1 MKRLFT
7 VFIMAIFAMFNSLSG
22 VYAQSVTGWT
32 LNINA
37 DKQSPLAAGTEIE
50 FSATVNNS
58 DNFPTTPTSVAFTI
72 PASVKFYGLDVDK
85 DVFSGCAPMP
95 AIGVEL
101 TNDAIITCE
110 VRILQP
116 QESVTAKIRLSPQK
130 EGVVVFNGKIA
141 KNGAEQNRSFTVNK
155 GADLALTLN
164 APAEV
169 KGGGKVNFT
178 ATVKNEGP
186 YPSKG
191 STLTFPVPAGVVM
204 DQPMENGCTLSG
216 NIVTCEIKQEIEPGQ
231 SLDFGF
237 SGQVTVGNSS
247 NILIAAEVIANS
259 PLDPDVENNKAL
271 ANMKVLAGTDVSLSK
286 VRSPQGLLLTGSPV
300 EFTLTPQVAGD
311 EPSQAVIKDVFPEN
325 YEFVGF
331 GNLAGTGWACTI
343 SGRDVVCEYTKSA
356 GSQYKTP
363 IKINTT
369 AIKATHDGQGAGA
382 PVTNEA
388 TITSKNEDPDYIGNN
403 TTDDGGASIVD
414 PAIDLKAHKSGP
426 EHGLLI
432 VGQEYEYVLRSSNIG
447 NAAFAGE
454 LTITDHLPE
463 GMMMVSADTPD
474 GWSCT
479 PASVPGEADVV
490 CKTNQYTK
498 DNPLGVGAYTTPIRL
513 KVKMTKSGTFNN
525 GMTVSLPDN
534 VTDVDLTNN
543 TVHVGGNAGSEDDK
557 TLADL
562 EVKKSVIGKSAVKAG
577 EKIEFAIEIINHG
590 DAVATSVVMDDRI
603 ENIVAGALGDKA
615 VVTLDVQKGSAS
627 GMVCTAPP
635 SGAYHVNLKC
645 DIATLPVCVSGKDCP
660 IVKISAFAGKEGTQR
675 NTAHVFSTKVPD
687 ANQNNNSS
695 FVDYTVAPVTDVTV
709 LKSSPSQALGAAAGQ
724 GLVYT
729 IAARVNDNGLSGA
742 DNVVIEDKLPVGVR
756 FVGITENGATCSTS
770 LKEGEVVTSANSTI
784 TCTWARLEN
793 GTQKEVAIEVKPSTG
808 QVEDELVNNAT
819 VSTTTEETDKTNN
832 AASVKV
838 KILAPALDL
847 LVTKTDTV
855 DGEQHDPVEKG
866 TNTTYLIVAKND
878 GPSDAYNVNIVDT
891 FPVAGFSY
899 DKVEGQSA
907 GLTCLPANVNAGQ
920 AGGTLTCSIPVLK
933 AGTEVQFK
941 VQMKSLVR
949 GTYQNKVVITSD
961 ETTKNYDRNPANN
974 ADDETTTVRVKS
986 DVSVVKKANE
996 PVVDLRQSFTWTLT
1010 VESLSGDGLE
1020 VAEDVILTDTL
1031 PEGMVLTKEPRIVSG
1046 KGGSCLGAVDTRQ
1059 IRCEL
1064 GDMEPAEKTVIELTT
1079 KITDLKAE
1087 AMTNAASVTTKSFDK
1102 NPGNN
1107 TSSDSVQT
1115 VLGGSVSGKIFV
1127 DFNEKADFNT
1137 GMDTGV
1143 TGVTVT
1149 LDGKAQHD
1157 GAALTFTAQTNAD
1170 GSYNFTGVP
1179 AGEYQVS
1186 YSKVPDSSK
1195 YQTGVSV
1202 PGTNDYNDSKTS
1214 SVNNTTLGSVVIEK
1228 DSKSVEN
1235 NFTLHVTPSVGL
1247 SKVANAPVS
1256 VGDGT
1261 YTVTYTFT
1269 AKNLSQEPLKDIT
1282 LTDVLNVG
1290 AQNFGSPSADN
1301 VPQPGF
1307 YKVTSVSTNSGSLS
1321 AGFNGAT
1328 NTLIVSNAV
1337 LQPNA
1342 TLIATVVVRVNPD
1355 KPWKANPLVLTNQAD
1370 VTAVGEYSGK
1380 AGIADKSDNRAG
1392 GENYPNRNVPTTV
1405 NIVPEAAIKLEKTG
1419 ARIGGTGEITAGDVI
1434 EYTFKVTNTG
1444 KTPLFDVVVTDPKTG
1459 LVWTANTKIAEL
1471 AVGASN
1477 DTAFKA
1483 TYVVKQTDI
1492 DNGTLENTA
1501 RTEGTWGD
1509 FSGTPQTVTSTDKFD
1524 LPLSEPALR
1533 FEKKLKQSEVK
1544 TPSIVGDKITYEF
1557 IVTNTGNT
1565 TLNNVVITD
1574 ELAGVVDS
1582 GAFNIGTLAPKA
1594 TKTVEAYYL
1603 LKLQDINAGK
1613 VVNKALATG
1622 TYGPDDKKITT
1633 PPSEVEVPTYRD
1645 PKLTLVKALSSVV
1658 PEPAYAGDILEW
1670 TVTATNEGNV
1680 TLYNIKVS
1688 DPLVGAVIAPASLAS
1703 LAPGESGTFTV
1714 KAPIQQDHLNAGK
1727 VINTAKVDFEDP
1739 TGPQPPVDSNEIVT
1753 PLAHKPSISLEKV
1766 AILDGLS
1773 NPAKI
1778 GDELRYS
1785 FTIRNTGNVALNGL
1799 VLTDHLDGVII
1810 DVADLTRLE
1819 NLILQPVNA
1828 AKDNDAEAQ
1837 TVVYGTYKL
1846 KVADINAGK
1855 VENTADVKGIPEH
1868 GDKTPVTDDSST
1880 DTPLDRDP
1888 SIKLIKTLEASSLPK
1903 PAKAGDVI
1911 KFNFAVHNT
1920 GNVTLENIRIVDL
1933 VTDVQVVNQSNW
1945 TGPLEPGEANTD
1957 AFTATYALKQSD
1969 IDAGTFANTAQVYG
1983 SSVNG
1988 MPDDVTDISGT
1999 DLTNDDK
2006 TVVELETSASVTIV
2020 KSEAHA
2026 FSSPTQVG
2034 EVITYSFL
2042 VTNTGNLTLTNVI
2055 VEDPLVGLVPDM
2067 PFTIATLLPGD
2078 ANAVTLTATYKV
2090 TQADIEK
2097 GEVVNQATVTGDY
2110 VDPTDKTTKPVTPD
2124 VSEEIKV
2131 PLEQRPGIAVVKEAN
2146 SKLTE
2151 PAEAGQEIEYTFTVH
2166 NTGNMVL
2173 NNVVLNDPLAGITPN
2188 SFTIGTM
2195 QPGEQQ
2201 VFTATYAI
2209 TEADI
2214 DAEKVVNQA
2223 TVKGTYGDPTTPKDI
2238 EDPSGPTVETDEP
2251 TIVPV
2256 MPPLPELEIIKKGEW
2271 NDANGNGYPEV
2282 GETLEFT
2289 FDVANKGNALL
2300 NNVTV
2305 QDEGPLFAGNRGTNQ
2320 LSAIT
2325 PAPVTLKPGESQTFK
2340 ATYVLS
2346 QADIDATAGLPET
2359 LTNIALAK
2367 GDQRNGK
2374 PYESEEDKAK
2384 INLPATEPSLVKI
2397 TKQALLHQ
2405 VRRGDRVPY
2414 IIKVENTSSSN
2425 AGPVHVIDTMPS
2437 GFRYVAETAI
2447 VNGDKSEPEISGRR
2461 LQFRNLKLGPNSTIE
2476 IRLELLVLS
2485 SAGPGKHINI
2495 ATVTD
2500 KDGKPVAPDAQ
2511 AIVEIMSEPVF
2522 DCGEIIGTVFDDK
2535 NRNGYQDEGE
2545 KGLAGVRVATAKG
2558 WLITTDEYGRFHVPC
2573 AAMPD
2578 QRIGSNFIMK
2588 LDTRTLPTGYRLTTE
2603 NPRVVRLTAGKMTKL
2618 NFGASISRVVRLDL
2632 QDAAFEA
2639 NRVELKKQWADNLP
2653 QLVEVLKQEISVLRL
2668 SYKMAGNEQSLAKQR
2683 MKHVRK
2689 QIADLWKRKGDNYP
2703 LEIETRVEVS
2713 K

>member
-50 FSATVNNS
+50 FAATVNNS

-141 KNGAEQNRSFTVNK
+141 KNGAEQNRSITVNK

-191 STLTFPVPAGVVM
+191 STLTFPVPAGIVM

-247 NILIAAEVIANS
+247 NIMIDAKVIGNS
-259 PLDPDVENNKAL
+259 PLDPNVENNKAL

-286 VRSPQGLLLTGSPV
+286 VRSPQGLILTGSPV
-300 EFTLTPQVAGD
+300 EFTLTPQFAGD
-311 EPSQAVIKDVFPEN
+311 EPSQATIKDVLPEN

-331 GNLAGTGWACTI
+331 GDLAGTGWACVLT
-343 SGRDVVCEYTKSA
+343 GREVVCEYTNSA
-356 GSQYKTP
+356 GSNYKAP

-369 AIKATHDGQGAGA
+369 AVKATHDGKGAGA
-382 PVTNEA
+382 PVYNQA
-388 TITSKNEDPDYIGNN
+388 TITSENEDVDYVGNN
-403 TTDDGGASIVD
+403 IINDGGASIVD
-414 PAIDLKAHKSGP
+414 PYFDLEADKTGGP
-426 EHGLLI
+426 DYGLVI
-432 VGQEYEYVLRSSNIG
+432 VGEEYQYTLKSKNIG
-447 NAAFAGE
+447 NSGFDGK

-463 GMMMVSADTPD
+463 NMTVTDVAVPD
-474 GWSCT
+474 GWTCSALPMT
-479 PASVPGEADVV
+479 GPRNFV
-490 CKTNQYTK
+490 CETDQYTSEE
-498 DNPLGVGAYTTPIRL
+498 PLKPGATAGPVTL
-513 KVKMTKSGTFNN
+513 TVKMEKSGKFTNS
-525 GMTVSLPDN
+525 MTVSGPKGAEKS
-534 VTDVDLTNN
+534 DLLGNN
-543 TVHVGGNAGSEDDK
+543 TDSIGGNAGSEK
-557 TLADL
+557 EETLADL
-562 EVKKSVIGKSAVKAG
+562 EIRKTLLTPAIVKAG
-577 EKIEFAIEIINHG
+577 DPLKFKLEVINHG
-590 DAVATSVVMDDRI
+590 KALATGVVIDDTLK
-603 ENIVAGALGDKA
+603 NIVGGPLGGQATIAVTSSSGIVCTQPSSGATEVQLKCTIASLPVHEAGKSYPFIEISTFAGDEGAQKNTA
-615 VVTLDVQKGSAS
+615 VV
-627 GMVCTAPP
+627 
-635 SGAYHVNLKC
+635 Y
-645 DIATLPVCVSGKDCP
+645 
-660 IVKISAFAGKEGTQR
+660 
-675 NTAHVFSTKVPD
+675 STETPD
-687 ANQNNNSS
+687 GNQSNNQSS
-695 FVDYTVAPVTDVTV
+695 VDYTVEPLTDVTV
-709 LKSSPSQALGAAAGQ
+709 IKSSSSEKTGAPAGQ
-724 GLVYT
+724 SLVYT

-756 FVGITENGATCSTS
+756 FVGITENGAICSTS
-770 LKEGEVVTSANSTI
+770 LKEGEVVTSANNTI

-855 DGEQHDPVEKG
+855 DGKQHDPVEKG

-891 FPVAGFSY
+891 FPASGFSY

-961 ETTKNYDRNPANN
+961 ETAKNYDRNPANN

-1020 VAEDVILTDTL
+1020 VAEEVILTDTL
-1031 PEGMVLTKEPRIVSG
+1031 PEGMVLTEVPEITSG
-1046 KGGSCLGAVDTRQ
+1046 KGGSCLGVIGTRQ

-1064 GDMEPAEKTVIELTT
+1064 GDMEPAEKTVIKLTT
-1079 KITDLKAE
+1079 KITDMKAE

-1102 NPGNN
+1102 NSANN
-1107 TSSDSVQT
+1107 TSSDSVKT

-1137 GMDTGV
+1137 GIDAGV
-1143 TGVTVT
+1143 DGVTVT
-1149 LDGKAQHD
+1149 LTGKAQHD
-1157 GAALTFTAQTNAD
+1157 NEKLTFTVITDSN
-1170 GSYNFTGVP
+1170 GNYNFTGVP

-1186 YSKVPDSSK
+1186 YSNVPNSSK

-1202 PGTNDYNDSKTS
+1202 PGINDYNSSKTS

-1256 VGDGT
+1256 AGDGT

-1282 LTDVLNVG
+1282 LTDVLNGG
-1290 AQNFGSPSADN
+1290 AQNFGSPSADD

-1307 YKVTSVSTNSGSLS
+1307 YKVTSVSTNSGTLS
-1321 AGFNGAT
+1321 SAFDGAT
-1328 NTLIVSNAV
+1328 NTLIVGNAV

-1342 TLIATVVVRVNPD
+1342 TLIATVVVRVNPE

-1380 AGIADKSDNRAG
+1380 TGIADKSDNRAG
-1392 GENYPNRNVPTTV
+1392 GENYPNRNVPTIV

-1483 TYVVKQTDI
+1483 TYVVKQADI

-1501 RTEGTWGD
+1501 RTEGAWGNIG
-1509 FSGTPQTVTSTDKFD
+1509 GTPQTVTSTDKFD
-1524 LPLSEPALR
+1524 LPLSEPSLK

-1544 TPSIVGDKITYEF
+1544 TPSNVGDKVIYEF

-1582 GAFNIGTLAPKA
+1582 GVFNIGTLAPKT

-1603 LKLQDINAGK
+1603 LKLEDINAGK

-1658 PEPAYAGDILEW
+1658 PEPAYAGDMLEW

-1714 KAPIQQDHLNAGK
+1714 KAPIQQNHLNDGK
-1727 VINTAKVDFEDP
+1727 VVNTAKADFEDP
-1739 TGPQPPVDSNEIVT
+1739 TGPQPPVDSNEVVT

-1799 VLTDHLDGVII
+1799 VLTDHLDGVVI
-1810 DVADLTRLE
+1810 DTADVTRLE

-1828 AKDNDAEAQ
+1828 AKDNDAEVQ

-1888 SIKLIKTLEASSLPK
+1888 SIKLVKTLEASSLPK

-1920 GNVTLENIRIVDL
+1920 GNVTLEKIRIVDL
-1933 VTDVQVVNQSNW
+1933 VTDVQVVNQSGW
-1945 TGPLEPGEANTD
+1945 TGPLEPGEVNEDT
-1957 AFTATYALKQSD
+1957 FTATYALKQSD
-1969 IDAGTFANTAQVYG
+1969 IDAGTFANTAQVFG

-2020 KSEAHA
+2020 KSETHA

-2110 VDPTDKTTKPVTPD
+2110 VDPADKTKKPVTPD

-2131 PLEQRPGIAVVKEAN
+2131 PLEQKPGIAVVKEAN

-2151 PAEAGQEIEYTFTVH
+2151 PAETGQEIEYTFTVH

-2238 EDPSGPTVETDEP
+2238 EDPSGPTVDTDEP

-2289 FDVANKGNALL
+2289 FDVTNKGNALL

-2305 QDEGPLFAGNRGTNQ
+2305 QDEGPLFAGKTGVNK

-2374 PYESEEDKAK
+2374 PYESKED
-2384 INLPATEPSLVKI
+2384 NEVVDLPATEPSLVKI

-2425 AGPVHVIDTMPS
+2425 VGLLNIIDTMPS
-2437 GFRYVAETAI
+2437 GFRYVEGTAT
-2447 VNGDKSEPEISGRR
+2447 VNGEKTEPEISGRR
-2461 LQFRNLKLGPNSTIE
+2461 LSFDRQPMGANSTIE

-2545 KGLAGVRVATAKG
+2545 KGLAGVRVATVKG

-2653 QLVEVLKQEISVLRL
+2653 QLVEILKQEISVLRL

>member
-1 MKRLFT
+1 
-7 VFIMAIFAMFNSLSG
+7 MFNSLSG

-50 FSATVNNS
+50 FAATVNNS

-141 KNGAEQNRSFTVNK
+141 KNGAEQNRSITVNK

-169 KGGGKVNFT
+169 KGGGKVNFI

-186 YPSKG
+186 YPSK
-191 STLTFPVPAGVVM
+191 SSILTFPVPAGIVM
-204 DQPMENGCTLSG
+204 GQPMENGCTLSG

-247 NILIAAEVIANS
+247 NIMIDAKVIGNS
-259 PLDPDVENNKAL
+259 PLDPNVENNKAL

-286 VRSPQGLLLTGSPV
+286 VRSPQGLILTGSPV
-300 EFTLTPQVAGD
+300 EFTLTPQFAGD
-311 EPSQAVIKDVFPEN
+311 EPSQATIKDVLPEN

-331 GNLAGTGWACTI
+331 GDLAGTGWACVLT
-343 SGRDVVCEYTKSA
+343 GREVVCEYTNSA
-356 GSQYKTP
+356 GSNYKAP

-369 AIKATHDGQGAGA
+369 AVKATHDGKGAGA
-382 PVTNEA
+382 PVYNQA
-388 TITSKNEDPDYIGNN
+388 TITSENEDLNYVGNN
-403 TTDDGGASIVD
+403 IINDGGASIVD
-414 PAIDLKAHKSGP
+414 PYFDLEADKTGGP
-426 EHGLLI
+426 DYGLVI
-432 VGQEYEYVLRSSNIG
+432 VGEEYQYTLKSKNIG
-447 NAAFAGE
+447 NSGFDGK
-454 LTITDHLPE
+454 LTIIDRLPE
-463 GMMMVSADTPD
+463 NMTVTDVAVPD
-474 GWSCT
+474 GWTCSALPMT
-479 PASVPGEADVV
+479 GPRNFV
-490 CKTNQYTK
+490 CETDQYTSEE
-498 DNPLGVGAYTTPIRL
+498 PLKPGATAGPVTL
-513 KVKMTKSGTFNN
+513 TVKMEKSGKFTNS
-525 GMTVSLPDN
+525 MTVSGPDGAEKPN
-534 VTDVDLTNN
+534 LLGNN
-543 TVHVGGNAGSEDDK
+543 TDSIGGNAGSEK
-557 TLADL
+557 EETLADL
-562 EVKKSVIGKSAVKAG
+562 EIRKTLLTPAIVKAG
-577 EKIEFAIEIINHG
+577 DPLKFKLEVINHG
-590 DAVATSVVMDDRI
+590 KALATGVVIDDALK
-603 ENIVAGALGDKA
+603 NIVGGPLGGQATIAVTSSSGIVCTQPSSGATEVQLKCTIASLPVHEAGKPYPFIEISTFAGDEGAQKNTA
-615 VVTLDVQKGSAS
+615 VV
-627 GMVCTAPP
+627 
-635 SGAYHVNLKC
+635 Y
-645 DIATLPVCVSGKDCP
+645 
-660 IVKISAFAGKEGTQR
+660 
-675 NTAHVFSTKVPD
+675 STETPD
-687 ANQNNNSS
+687 GNQSNNQSS
-695 FVDYTVAPVTDVTV
+695 VDYTVEPLTDVTV
-709 LKSSPSQALGAAAGQ
+709 IKSSSSEKTGAPAGQ
-724 GLVYT
+724 SLVYT

-756 FVGITENGATCSTS
+756 FVGITENGAICSTS
-770 LKEGEVVTSANSTI
+770 LKEGEVVTSANNTI

-808 QVEDELVNNAT
+808 QVGDELVNNAT
-819 VSTTTEETDKTNN
+819 VSTTTDETDKTNN

-855 DGEQHDPVEKG
+855 DGKQHDPVEKG

-891 FPVAGFSY
+891 FPAAGFSY

-941 VQMKSLVR
+941 VQMKSFVR
-949 GTYQNKVVITSD
+949 GTYQNIVVITSD
-961 ETTKNYDRNPANN
+961 ETAKNYDRNPANN

-996 PVVDLRQSFTWTLT
+996 PVVDLRESFTWTLT

-1020 VAEDVILTDTL
+1020 VAEEVILTDTL

-1046 KGGSCLGAVDTRQ
+1046 KGGSCLGVVDTRQ

-1079 KITDLKAE
+1079 KITDMKAE

-1102 NPGNN
+1102 NSANN
-1107 TSSDSVQT
+1107 TSSDSVKT

-1143 TGVTVT
+1143 DGVTVT
-1149 LDGKAQHD
+1149 LTGKAQHD
-1157 GAALTFTAQTNAD
+1157 NEKLTFTVITDSN
-1170 GSYNFTGVP
+1170 GNYNFTGVP

-1186 YSKVPDSSK
+1186 YSNVPDSSK

-1235 NFTLHVTPSVGL
+1235 NFTLHVTPSIGL

-1282 LTDVLNVG
+1282 LTDVLNGG

-1307 YKVTSVSTNSGSLS
+1307 YKVTSVSTNSGTLS
-1321 AGFNGAT
+1321 SAFDGAT
-1328 NTLIVSNAV
+1328 NTLIVGNAV

-1342 TLIATVVVRVNPD
+1342 RLIATVVVRVNPD
-1355 KPWKANPLVLTNQAD
+1355 KPWKANPLVLNNQAD

-1444 KTPLFDVVVTDPKTG
+1444 KTPLFNVVVTDPKTG

-1524 LPLSEPALR
+1524 LPLSEPSLK
-1533 FEKKLKQSEVK
+1533 FEKKLKQSDVK
-1544 TPSIVGDKITYEF
+1544 TPSVVGDKITYEF
-1557 IVTNTGNT
+1557 IVENTGNT

-1582 GAFNIGTLAPKA
+1582 GVFNIGTLAPKA

-1658 PEPAYAGDILEW
+1658 PEPAYAGDMLEW

-1714 KAPIQQDHLNAGK
+1714 KAPIQQNHLNDGQ
-1727 VINTAKVDFEDP
+1727 VVNTAKADFEDP
-1739 TGPQPPVDSNEIVT
+1739 TGPQPPVDSNEVVT

-1785 FTIRNTGNVALNGL
+1785 FTIRNTGNVALNSL
-1799 VLTDHLDGVII
+1799 VLTDHLEGVVI
-1810 DVADLTRLE
+1810 DAADLTRLE
-1819 NLILQPVNA
+1819 TLTLQPVNA
-1828 AKDNDAEAQ
+1828 AKDNDAEVQ

-1855 VENTADVKGIPEH
+1855 VENTADVKGVPEY

-1888 SIKLIKTLEASSLPK
+1888 SIKLVKTLEASSLPK

-1920 GNVTLENIRIVDL
+1920 GNVTLEKIRIVDL
-1933 VTDVQVVNQSNW
+1933 VTDVEVINQSGW
-1945 TGPLEPGEANTD
+1945 TGPLEPGEVNEDT
-1957 AFTATYALKQSD
+1957 FTATYALKQSD
-1969 IDAGTFANTAQVYG
+1969 IDAGTFANTAQVFG

-1988 MPDDVTDISGT
+1988 KPDDVTDISGT

-2006 TVVELETSASVTIV
+2006 TIVELETSASVTIV
-2020 KSEAHA
+2020 KSETHA

-2055 VEDPLVGLVPDM
+2055 VEDPLAGLEPAM
-2067 PFTIATLLPGD
+2067 PITIATLLPGD

-2110 VDPTDKTTKPVTPD
+2110 VDPADKTKKPVTPD

-2131 PLEQRPGIAVVKEAN
+2131 PLEQKPSIAVVKEAN

-2238 EDPSGPTVETDEP
+2238 EDPSGPTVDTDEP

-2289 FDVANKGNALL
+2289 FDVTNKGNALL

-2305 QDEGPLFAGNRGTNQ
+2305 QDEGPLFAGKRGTNQ

-2374 PYESEEDKAK
+2374 PYESKED
-2384 INLPATEPSLVKI
+2384 NEVVDLPATEPSLVKI

-2425 AGPVHVIDTMPS
+2425 VGLLNIIDTMPS
-2437 GFRYVAETAI
+2437 GFRYVEGTAT
-2447 VNGDKSEPEISGRR
+2447 VNGEKTEPQISGRR
-2461 LQFRNLKLGPNSTIE
+2461 LSFDRQPMGANSTIE

-2545 KGLAGVRVATAKG
+2545 KGLAGVRVATVKG

-2668 SYKMAGNEQSLAKQR
+2668 SYKMTGNEQSLAKQR

-2689 QIADLWKRKGDNYP
+2689 QIGDLWKRKGDNYP

>member
-50 FSATVNNS
+50 FAATVNNS

-101 TNDAIITCE
+101 TEDAIITCE

-141 KNGAEQNRSFTVNK
+141 KNGAEQNRSITVNK

-191 STLTFPVPAGVVM
+191 STLTFPVPAGIVM
-204 DQPMENGCTLSG
+204 DQPMKNGCTLSG
-216 NIVTCEIKQEIEPGQ
+216 NTVTCEIKQEIEPGQ
-231 SLDFGF
+231 SLDFDF

-247 NILIAAEVIANS
+247 NIMIDAKVIGNS
-259 PLDPDVENNKAL
+259 PLDPNVLNNGKT
-271 ANMKVLAGTDVSLSK
+271 ANINVIAGIDVSLSK
-286 VRSPQGLLLTGSPV
+286 MRSPQGLILTGYPV
-300 EFTLTPQVAGD
+300 EFTLTPQFAGD
-311 EPSQAVIKDVFPEN
+311 EPSQATIKDVLPEN

-331 GNLAGTGWACTI
+331 GDLAGTGWACTLT
-343 SGRDVVCEYTKSA
+343 GREAVCEYTKSA
-356 GSQYKTP
+356 DSQYKTP

-382 PVTNEA
+382 PVYNQA
-388 TITSKNEDPDYIGNN
+388 TITSENEDLDYGDNN
-403 TTDDGGASIVD
+403 IATDGGASIVD
-414 PAIDLKAHKSGP
+414 PYFDLEADKTGGP
-426 EHGLLI
+426 DYGLVI
-432 VGQEYEYVLRSSNIG
+432 VGEEYQYTLKSKNIG
-447 NAAFAGE
+447 NSGFDGK
-454 LTITDHLPE
+454 LTITDHLPANMTVTDVAVPA
-463 GMMMVSADTPD
+463 GWTCSALPMTGPRNF
-474 GWSCT
+474 
-479 PASVPGEADVV
+479 V
-490 CKTNQYTK
+490 CETDQYTSEE
-498 DNPLGVGAYTTPIRL
+498 PLKPGATAGPVTL
-513 KVKMTKSGTFNN
+513 TVKMEQSGKFTNS
-525 GMTVSLPDN
+525 MTVSGPDGAEKPN
-534 VTDVDLTNN
+534 LLGNN
-543 TVHVGGNAGSEDDK
+543 TDSIGGNAGSEK
-557 TLADL
+557 EETLADL
-562 EVKKSVIGKSAVKAG
+562 EIRKTLQTPAIVKAG
-577 EKIEFAIEIINHG
+577 DPLKFKLEVINHG
-590 DAVATSVVMDDRI
+590 KALATGVVIDDTLK
-603 ENIVAGALGDKA
+603 NIVGGPLGGQATIAVTSSSGIVCTQPSSGATEVQLKCTIASLPVHEAGKPYPFIEISTFAGDEGAQKNTA
-615 VVTLDVQKGSAS
+615 VV
-627 GMVCTAPP
+627 
-635 SGAYHVNLKC
+635 Y
-645 DIATLPVCVSGKDCP
+645 
-660 IVKISAFAGKEGTQR
+660 
-675 NTAHVFSTKVPD
+675 STETPD
-687 ANQNNNSS
+687 GNQSNNQSS
-695 FVDYTVAPVTDVTV
+695 VDYTVEPLTDVTV
-709 LKSSPSQALGAAAGQ
+709 IKSSSSEKTGAPAGQ
-724 GLVYT
+724 SLVYT
-729 IAARVNDNGLSGA
+729 IAARVKGNGLSGA

-756 FVGITENGATCSTS
+756 FVGIAENGAICSTS
-770 LKEGEVVTSANSTI
+770 LKEGEVVTSANNTI

-808 QVEDELVNNAT
+808 QVGDELVNNAT

-832 AASVKV
+832 AASVLV
-838 KILAPALDL
+838 EILAPALDL

-891 FPVAGFSY
+891 FPAAGFSY

-907 GLTCLPANVNAGQ
+907 GLTCLPPNVNAGQ

-933 AGTEVQFK
+933 AGAEVQFK
-941 VQMKSLVR
+941 VQMKSLAR

-961 ETTKNYDRNPANN
+961 ETAKNYDRNPANN

-986 DVSVVKKANE
+986 DVSVIKTADKKI
-996 PVVDLRQSFTWTLT
+996 VDLRESFTWTLT

-1031 PEGMVLTKEPRIVSG
+1031 PEGMVLTEVPEITSG
-1046 KGGSCLGAVDTRQ
+1046 KGGSCLGVVGTRQ

-1064 GDMEPAEKTVIELTT
+1064 GDMEPAEKTVIKLTT
-1079 KITDLKAE
+1079 KITDMKAE

-1102 NPGNN
+1102 NSTNN
-1107 TSSDSVQT
+1107 TDDDSVQT

-1143 TGVTVT
+1143 DGVTVT
-1149 LDGKAQHD
+1149 LTGKAQHD
-1157 GAALTFTAQTNAD
+1157 NEKLTFTVITDSN
-1170 GSYNFTGVP
+1170 GNYNFTGVP

-1186 YSKVPDSSK
+1186 YSNVPNSSK

-1202 PGTNDYNDSKTS
+1202 PGTNDYNSSKTS

-1256 VGDGT
+1256 AGDGT

-1282 LTDVLNVG
+1282 LTDVLNGG

-1307 YKVTSVSTNSGSLS
+1307 YKVTSVSTNSGTLS
-1321 AGFNGAT
+1321 SAFDGAT
-1328 NTLIVSNAV
+1328 NTLIVGNAV

-1380 AGIADKSDNRAG
+1380 TGIADKSDNRAG

-1501 RTEGTWGD
+1501 RTEGTWGNIG
-1509 FSGTPQTVTSTDKFD
+1509 GTPQTVTSTDKFD
-1524 LPLSEPALR
+1524 LPLSEPALT
-1533 FEKKLKQSEVK
+1533 FEKKLKQSDVK
-1544 TPSIVGDKITYEF
+1544 TPSVVGDKITYEF
-1557 IVTNTGNT
+1557 TVTNTGNT

-1574 ELAGVVDS
+1574 ELAGVVDA
-1582 GAFNIGTLAPKA
+1582 GAFNIGTLAPKE

-1613 VVNKALATG
+1613 VVNKALTTG

-1645 PKLTLVKALSSVV
+1645 PKLTLLKALSSVV
-1658 PEPAYAGDILEW
+1658 PEPAYAGDMLEW

-1714 KAPIQQDHLNAGK
+1714 KTPIQQNHLNDGQ
-1727 VINTAKVDFEDP
+1727 VVNTAKADFEDP
-1739 TGPQPPVDSNEIVT
+1739 TGPQPPVDSNEVVT

-1799 VLTDHLDGVII
+1799 VLTDHLEGVVI
-1810 DVADLTRLE
+1810 DAADITRLKT
-1819 NLILQPVNA
+1819 LALQPVNA
-1828 AKDNDAEAQ
+1828 AKDNDAEVQ

-1855 VENTADVKGIPEH
+1855 VENTADVKGIPMH

-1920 GNVTLENIRIVDL
+1920 GNVTLEKIRIVDL
-1933 VTDVQVVNQSNW
+1933 VADVQVINQSSW

-1969 IDAGTFANTAQVYG
+1969 IDAGTFANTAKVFG

-1988 MPDDVTDISGT
+1988 TPDDVTDISGT

-2020 KSEAHA
+2020 KSETHS
-2026 FSSPTQVG
+2026 FSSPSQVG

-2110 VDPTDKTTKPVTPD
+2110 VDPADKTKKPVTPD

-2131 PLEQRPGIAVVKEAN
+2131 PLEQKPGIAVVKEAN

-2201 VFTATYAI
+2201 VFTATYPI

-2214 DAEKVVNQA
+2214 DAEKVINQA

-2238 EDPSGPTVETDEP
+2238 EDPSGPTVDTDEP

-2289 FDVANKGNALL
+2289 FDVTNKGNALL

-2305 QDEGPLFAGNRGTNQ
+2305 QDEGPLFAGKRGTNQ

>member
-50 FSATVNNS
+50 FAATVNNS

-85 DVFSGCAPMP
+85 DVFSGCAPML

-141 KNGAEQNRSFTVNK
+141 KNGAEQNRSITVNK
-155 GADLALTLN
+155 GADLALTVN

-191 STLTFPVPAGVVM
+191 SILTFPVPAGIVM
-204 DQPMENGCTLSG
+204 DQPMKNGCTLSG

-231 SLDFGF
+231 SLDFDF

-247 NILIAAEVIANS
+247 NILIDAKVIANS

-271 ANMKVLAGTDVSLSK
+271 ANMKVLTGTDVSLSK
-286 VRSPQGLLLTGSPV
+286 VRSPQGLILTGSPV
-300 EFTLTPQVAGD
+300 EFTLTPQFAGD
-311 EPSQAVIKDVFPEN
+311 EPSQATIKDVLPEN

-331 GNLAGTGWACTI
+331 GDLAGTGWACTLT
-343 SGRDVVCEYTKSA
+343 GREVVCEYTKSA
-356 GSQYKTP
+356 DSNYKAP

-369 AIKATHDGQGAGA
+369 AVKATHDGKGAGA
-382 PVTNEA
+382 SVYNQA
-388 TITSKNEDPDYIGNN
+388 TITSENEDLDYVGNN
-403 TTDDGGASIVD
+403 IINDGGASIVD
-414 PAIDLKAHKSGP
+414 PYFDLEADKTGGP
-426 EHGLLI
+426 DYGLVI
-432 VGQEYEYVLRSSNIG
+432 VGEEYQYTLKSKNIG
-447 NAAFAGE
+447 NSGFDGK
-454 LTITDHLPE
+454 LTIIDRLPE
-463 GMMMVSADTPD
+463 NMTVTDVAVPD
-474 GWSCT
+474 GWTCSALPMT
-479 PASVPGEADVV
+479 GPRNFV
-490 CKTNQYTK
+490 CETDQYTSEE
-498 DNPLGVGAYTTPIRL
+498 PLKPGATAGPVTL
-513 KVKMTKSGTFNN
+513 TVKMEQSGKFTNS
-525 GMTVSLPDN
+525 MTVSGPDGAEKS
-534 VTDVDLTNN
+534 DLLGNN
-543 TVHVGGNAGSEDDK
+543 TDSIGGNAGSEK
-557 TLADL
+557 EETLADL
-562 EVKKSVIGKSAVKAG
+562 EIRKMLLTPAIVKAG
-577 EKIEFAIEIINHG
+577 DPLKFKLEVINHG
-590 DAVATSVVMDDRI
+590 KALATGVVIDDTLK
-603 ENIVAGALGDKA
+603 NIVGGPLGGQATIAVTSSSGIVCTQPSSGATEVQLKCTIASLPVHEAGKPYPFIEISTFAGDEGAQKNTA
-615 VVTLDVQKGSAS
+615 VV
-627 GMVCTAPP
+627 
-635 SGAYHVNLKC
+635 Y
-645 DIATLPVCVSGKDCP
+645 
-660 IVKISAFAGKEGTQR
+660 
-675 NTAHVFSTKVPD
+675 STETPD
-687 ANQNNNSS
+687 GNQSNNQSS
-695 FVDYTVAPVTDVTV
+695 VDYTVEPLTDVTV
-709 LKSSPSQALGAAAGQ
+709 IKSSSSEKTGAAAGQ

-756 FVGITENGATCSTS
+756 FVGITENGAICSTS
-770 LKEGEVVTSANSTI
+770 LKEGEVVTSANNTI

-808 QVEDELVNNAT
+808 QVEDEFVNNAT

-832 AASVKV
+832 AASVTV
-838 KILAPALDL
+838 EVRAPALDL

-855 DGEQHDPVEKG
+855 DGKQHDPVERE

-891 FPVAGFSY
+891 FPASGFSY

-907 GLTCLPANVNAGQ
+907 GLTCSPENVNAGQ

-961 ETTKNYDRNPANN
+961 ETAKNYDRNPANN

-986 DVSVVKKANE
+986 DVSVVKKANKT
-996 PVVDLRQSFTWTLT
+996 VVDLRESFTWTLT
-1010 VESLSGDGLE
+1010 VESLKEEGLD
-1020 VAEDVILTDTL
+1020 VAENVILTDTL
-1031 PEGMVLTKEPRIVSG
+1031 PEGMVLVKTPEIISG
-1046 KGGSCLGAVDTRQ
+1046 KGISCLGVEGSRH

-1064 GDMEPAEKTVIELTT
+1064 GDMEPTEKTEIKLTT
-1079 KITDLKAE
+1079 KIIDPNAKEL
-1087 AMTNAASVTTKSFDK
+1087 TNFASVTTDSYDYNKTNDKSKD
-1102 NPGNN
+1102 
-1107 TSSDSVQT
+1107 T
-1115 VLGGSVSGKIFV
+1115 VTTVHSGSVSGKIFV

-1143 TGVTVT
+1143 AGVTVT
-1149 LDGKAQHD
+1149 LTGIAKHD
-1157 GAALTFTAQTNAD
+1157 DADLTFTVQTNPD

-1186 YSKVPDSSK
+1186 YSNVPNSSK

-1202 PGTNDYNDSKTS
+1202 PGTNDYNSSKTS

-1282 LTDVLNVG
+1282 LTDVLNGG
-1290 AQNFGSPSADN
+1290 AQNFGSPSADDN
-1301 VPQPGF
+1301 PQPGF

-1328 NTLIVSNAV
+1328 NTLIVGNAV

-1380 AGIADKSDNRAG
+1380 TGIADKSDNRAG

-1444 KTPLFDVVVTDPKTG
+1444 KTPLFDVVVTDLKTG
-1459 LVWTANTKIAEL
+1459 LVWTANTKIAEF

-1524 LPLSEPALR
+1524 LPLSEPSLK
-1533 FEKKLKQSEVK
+1533 FEKKLKEFDSTK
-1544 TPSIVGDKITYEF
+1544 PSNVGDKVIYEF

-1658 PEPAYAGDILEW
+1658 PEPAYAGDMLEW

-1714 KAPIQQDHLNAGK
+1714 KAPIQQNHLNDGQ
-1727 VINTAKVDFEDP
+1727 VVNTAKVDFEDP
-1739 TGPQPPVDSNEIVT
+1739 TGPQPPVDSNEVVT

-1785 FTIRNTGNVALNGL
+1785 FTIRNTGNVALNSL
-1799 VLTDHLDGVII
+1799 VLTDHLDGVVI
-1810 DVADLTRLE
+1810 DTADVTRLE

-1828 AKDNDAEAQ
+1828 AKDNDAEVQ

-1855 VENTADVKGIPEH
+1855 VENTADVKGIPEY

-1920 GNVTLENIRIVDL
+1920 GNVTLEKIRIEDR
-1933 VTDVQVVNQSNW
+1933 VTDVQVINQSGW
-1945 TGPLEPGEANTD
+1945 TGPLEPGEVNTD

-1969 IDAGTFANTAQVYG
+1969 IDAGVFANTARVYG

-1988 MPDDVTDISGT
+1988 TPDDVTDISGT
-1999 DLTNDDK
+1999 DLTNDDE
-2006 TVVELETSASVTIV
+2006 TIVELETSASVTIV
-2020 KSEAHA
+2020 KSETHA

-2055 VEDPLVGLVPDM
+2055 VEDPLAGLEPAM

-2110 VDPTDKTTKPVTPD
+2110 VDPADKTKKPVTPD

-2131 PLEQRPGIAVVKEAN
+2131 PLEQKPGIAVVKEAN

-2188 SFTIGTM
+2188 SFNVGTM

-2209 TEADI
+2209 SEADI

-2256 MPPLPELEIIKKGEW
+2256 MPPLPELKIIKKGEW

-2289 FDVANKGNALL
+2289 FDVTNKGNALL

-2305 QDEGPLFAGNRGTNQ
+2305 QDEGPLFAGKRGTNQ

-2346 QADIDATAGLPET
+2346 QADIDAAAGIEKGMTNTAF
-2359 LTNIALAK
+2359 AK

-2374 PYESEEDKAK
+2374 PYESKKDEWED
-2384 INLPATEPSLVKI
+2384 NLPATEPSLVTI

-2414 IIKVENTSSSN
+2414 MIKVENTSSSN
-2425 AGPVHVIDTMPS
+2425 VGLLNIIDTMPS
-2437 GFRYVAETAI
+2437 GFRYVEGTAT
-2447 VNGDKSEPEISGRR
+2447 VNGEKTEPQISGRR
-2461 LQFRNLKLGPNSTIE
+2461 LSFDRQPMGANSTIE

-2545 KGLAGVRVATAKG
+2545 KGLAGVRVATVKG

>member
-50 FSATVNNS
+50 FAATVNNS

-141 KNGAEQNRSFTVNK
+141 KNGAEQNRSITVNK

-191 STLTFPVPAGVVM
+191 STLTFPVPAGIVM

-247 NILIAAEVIANS
+247 NIMIDAKVIGNS
-259 PLDPDVENNKAL
+259 PLDPNVENNKAL

-286 VRSPQGLLLTGSPV
+286 VRSPQGLILTGSPV
-300 EFTLTPQVAGD
+300 EFTLTPQFAGD
-311 EPSQAVIKDVFPEN
+311 EPSQATIKDVLPEN

-331 GNLAGTGWACTI
+331 GDLAGTGWACVLT
-343 SGRDVVCEYTKSA
+343 GREVVCEYTNSA
-356 GSQYKTP
+356 GSNYKAP

-369 AIKATHDGQGAGA
+369 AVKATHDGKGAGA
-382 PVTNEA
+382 PVYNQA
-388 TITSKNEDPDYIGNN
+388 TITSENEDVDYVGNN
-403 TTDDGGASIVD
+403 IINDGGASIVD
-414 PAIDLKAHKSGP
+414 PYFDLEADKTGGP
-426 EHGLLI
+426 DYGLVI
-432 VGQEYEYVLRSSNIG
+432 VGEEYQYTLKSKNIG
-447 NAAFAGE
+447 NSGFDGK

-463 GMMMVSADTPD
+463 NMTVTDVAVPD
-474 GWSCT
+474 GWTCSALPMT
-479 PASVPGEADVV
+479 GPRNFV
-490 CKTNQYTK
+490 CETDQYTSEE
-498 DNPLGVGAYTTPIRL
+498 PLKPGATAGPVTL
-513 KVKMTKSGTFNN
+513 TVKMEKSGKFTNS
-525 GMTVSLPDN
+525 MTVSGPKGAEKS
-534 VTDVDLTNN
+534 DLLGNN
-543 TVHVGGNAGSEDDK
+543 TDSIGGNAGSEK
-557 TLADL
+557 EETLADL
-562 EVKKSVIGKSAVKAG
+562 EIRKTLLTPAIVKAG
-577 EKIEFAIEIINHG
+577 DPLKFKLEVINHG
-590 DAVATSVVMDDRI
+590 KALATGVVIDDTLK
-603 ENIVAGALGDKA
+603 NIVGGPLGGQATIAVTSSSGIVCTQPSSGATEVQLKCTIASLPVHEAGKSYPFIEISTFAGDEGAQKNTA
-615 VVTLDVQKGSAS
+615 VV
-627 GMVCTAPP
+627 
-635 SGAYHVNLKC
+635 Y
-645 DIATLPVCVSGKDCP
+645 
-660 IVKISAFAGKEGTQR
+660 
-675 NTAHVFSTKVPD
+675 STETPD
-687 ANQNNNSS
+687 GNQSNNQSS
-695 FVDYTVAPVTDVTV
+695 VDYTVEPLTDVTV
-709 LKSSPSQALGAAAGQ
+709 IKSSSSEKTGAPAGQ
-724 GLVYT
+724 SLVYT

-756 FVGITENGATCSTS
+756 FVGITENGAICSTS
-770 LKEGEVVTSANSTI
+770 LKEGEVVTSANNTI

-855 DGEQHDPVEKG
+855 DGKQHDPVEKG

-891 FPVAGFSY
+891 FPASGFSY

-961 ETTKNYDRNPANN
+961 ETAKNYDRNPANN

-1020 VAEDVILTDTL
+1020 VAEEVILTDTL
-1031 PEGMVLTKEPRIVSG
+1031 PEGMVLTEVPEITSG
-1046 KGGSCLGAVDTRQ
+1046 KGGSCLGVIGTRQ

-1064 GDMEPAEKTVIELTT
+1064 GDMEPAEKTVIKLTT
-1079 KITDLKAE
+1079 KITDMKAE

-1102 NPGNN
+1102 NSANN
-1107 TSSDSVQT
+1107 TSSDSVKT

-1137 GMDTGV
+1137 GIDAGV
-1143 TGVTVT
+1143 DGVTVT
-1149 LDGKAQHD
+1149 LTGKAQHD
-1157 GAALTFTAQTNAD
+1157 NEKLTFTVITDSN
-1170 GSYNFTGVP
+1170 GNYNFTGVP

-1186 YSKVPDSSK
+1186 YSNVPNSSK

-1202 PGTNDYNDSKTS
+1202 PGINDYNSSKTS

-1256 VGDGT
+1256 AGDGT

-1282 LTDVLNVG
+1282 LTDVLNGG
-1290 AQNFGSPSADN
+1290 AQNFGSPSADD

-1307 YKVTSVSTNSGSLS
+1307 YKVTSVSTNSGTLS
-1321 AGFNGAT
+1321 SAFDGAT

-1342 TLIATVVVRVNPD
+1342 TLIATVVVRVNPE

-1380 AGIADKSDNRAG
+1380 TGIADKSDNRAG
-1392 GENYPNRNVPTTV
+1392 GENYPNRNVPTIV

-1419 ARIGGTGEITAGDVI
+1419 ARIGGTGESTAGDVI

-1483 TYVVKQTDI
+1483 TYVVKQADI

-1501 RTEGTWGD
+1501 RTEGAWGNIG
-1509 FSGTPQTVTSTDKFD
+1509 GTPQTVTSTDKFD
-1524 LPLSEPALR
+1524 LPLSEPSLK

-1544 TPSIVGDKITYEF
+1544 TPSNVGDKVIYEF

-1582 GAFNIGTLAPKA
+1582 GVFNIGTLAPKT

-1613 VVNKALATG
+1613 VINKALATG

-1658 PEPAYAGDILEW
+1658 PEPAYAGDMLEW

-1688 DPLVGAVIAPASLAS
+1688 DPLTDAVVTPASLAS

-1714 KAPIQQDHLNAGK
+1714 KAPIQQNHLNDGK
-1727 VINTAKVDFEDP
+1727 VVNTAKADFEDP
-1739 TGPQPPVDSNEIVT
+1739 TGPQPPVDSNEVVT

-1799 VLTDHLDGVII
+1799 VLTDHLDGVVI
-1810 DVADLTRLE
+1810 DTADVTRLE

-1828 AKDNDAEAQ
+1828 AKDNDAEVQ

-1888 SIKLIKTLEASSLPK
+1888 SIKLVKTLEASSLPK

-1920 GNVTLENIRIVDL
+1920 GNVTLEKIRIVDL
-1933 VTDVQVVNQSNW
+1933 VTDVQVVNQSGW
-1945 TGPLEPGEANTD
+1945 TGPLEPGEVNEDT
-1957 AFTATYALKQSD
+1957 FTATYALKQSD
-1969 IDAGTFANTAQVYG
+1969 IDAGTFANTAQVFG

-2020 KSEAHA
+2020 KSETHA

-2110 VDPTDKTTKPVTPD
+2110 VDPADKTKKPVTPD

-2131 PLEQRPGIAVVKEAN
+2131 PLEQKPGIAVVKEAN

-2151 PAEAGQEIEYTFTVH
+2151 PAETGQEIEYTFTVH

-2289 FDVANKGNALL
+2289 FDVTNKGNALL

-2305 QDEGPLFAGNRGTNQ
+2305 QDEGPLFAGKTGVNK

-2374 PYESEEDKAK
+2374 PYESKED
-2384 INLPATEPSLVKI
+2384 NEVVDLPATEPSLVKI

-2425 AGPVHVIDTMPS
+2425 VGLLNIIDTMPS
-2437 GFRYVAETAI
+2437 GFRYVEGTAT
-2447 VNGDKSEPEISGRR
+2447 VNGEKTEPEISGRR
-2461 LQFRNLKLGPNSTIE
+2461 LSFDRQPMGANSTIE

-2545 KGLAGVRVATAKG
+2545 KGLAGVRVATVKG

-2689 QIADLWKRKGDNYP
+2689 QIGDLWKRKGDNYP

>member
-50 FSATVNNS
+50 FAATVNNS

-72 PASVKFYGLDVDK
+72 PASVKFYGLDVDE

-141 KNGAEQNRSFTVNK
+141 KNGAEQNRSITVNK

-191 STLTFPVPAGVVM
+191 STLTFPVPSGVVM

-216 NIVTCEIKQEIEPGQ
+216 NTVTCEVKQEIEPGQ

-247 NILIAAEVIANS
+247 NIMIDAKVIGNS
-259 PLDPDVENNKAL
+259 PLDPNVLNNGKT
-271 ANMKVLAGTDVSLSK
+271 ANINVIAGIDVSLSK
-286 VRSPQGLLLTGSPV
+286 MRSPQGLILTGSPV
-300 EFTLTPQVAGD
+300 EFTLTPQFAGD
-311 EPSQAVIKDVFPEN
+311 EPSQATIKDVLPEN

-331 GNLAGTGWACTI
+331 GDLAGTGWACVLT
-343 SGRDVVCEYTKSA
+343 GREVVCEYTNSA
-356 GSQYKTP
+356 GSNYKAP

-369 AIKATHDGQGAGA
+369 AVKATHDGKGAGA
-382 PVTNEA
+382 PVYNQA
-388 TITSKNEDPDYIGNN
+388 TITSENEDLDYVGNN
-403 TTDDGGASIVD
+403 IINDGGASIVD
-414 PAIDLKAHKSGP
+414 PYFDLEADKTGGP
-426 EHGLLI
+426 DYGLVI
-432 VGQEYEYVLRSSNIG
+432 VGEEYQYTLKSKNIG
-447 NAAFAGE
+447 NSGFDGK
-454 LTITDHLPE
+454 LTIIDRLPE
-463 GMMMVSADTPD
+463 NMTVTDVAVPAGWTCSALPMTGPRNFACETD
-474 GWSCT
+474 
-479 PASVPGEADVV
+479 
-490 CKTNQYTK
+490 QYTSEE
-498 DNPLGVGAYTTPIRL
+498 PLKPGATAGPVTL
-513 KVKMTKSGTFNN
+513 TVKMEQSGKFTNS
-525 GMTVSLPDN
+525 MTVSGPKGAEKS
-534 VTDVDLTNN
+534 DLLGNN
-543 TVHVGGNAGSEDDK
+543 TDSIGGNAGSEK
-557 TLADL
+557 EETLADL
-562 EVKKSVIGKSAVKAG
+562 EIRKTLLTPAIVKAG
-577 EKIEFAIEIINHG
+577 DPLKFKLEVINHG
-590 DAVATSVVMDDRI
+590 KALATGVVIDDTLK
-603 ENIVAGALGDKA
+603 NIVGGPLGGQATIAVTSSSGIVCTQPSSGATEVQLKCTIASLPVHEAGKPYPFIEVSTFAGDEGAQKNTA
-615 VVTLDVQKGSAS
+615 VV
-627 GMVCTAPP
+627 
-635 SGAYHVNLKC
+635 Y
-645 DIATLPVCVSGKDCP
+645 
-660 IVKISAFAGKEGTQR
+660 
-675 NTAHVFSTKVPD
+675 STETPD
-687 ANQNNNSS
+687 GNQSNNQSS
-695 FVDYTVAPVTDVTV
+695 VDYTVEPLTDVTV
-709 LKSSPSQALGAAAGQ
+709 IKSSSSEKTGAPAGQ
-724 GLVYT
+724 SLVYT

-756 FVGITENGATCSTS
+756 FVGITENGAICSTS
-770 LKEGEVVTSANSTI
+770 LKEGEVVTSTNNTI

-866 TNTTYLIVAKND
+866 SNTTYLIVAKND

-907 GLTCLPANVNAGQ
+907 GLTCLPPNVNAGQ

-961 ETTKNYDRNPANN
+961 ETAKNYDRNPANN

-1010 VESLSGDGLE
+1010 VESLSGEGLE
-1020 VAEDVILTDTL
+1020 VAEEVILTDTL
-1031 PEGMVLTKEPRIVSG
+1031 PEGMVLTEVTEITSG
-1046 KGGSCLGAVDTRQ
+1046 KGGSCLGVIGTRQ

-1064 GDMEPAEKTVIELTT
+1064 GDMEPAEKTVIKLTT
-1079 KITDLKAE
+1079 KITDMKAE

-1102 NPGNN
+1102 NSANN
-1107 TSSDSVQT
+1107 TSSDSVKT

-1137 GMDTGV
+1137 GIDAGV
-1143 TGVTVT
+1143 AGVTVT
-1149 LDGKAQHD
+1149 LTGIAKHD
-1157 GAALTFTAQTNAD
+1157 DADLTFTVQTNPD

-1186 YSKVPDSSK
+1186 YSNVPNSSK

-1202 PGTNDYNDSKTS
+1202 PGTNDYNSSKTS

-1256 VGDGT
+1256 AGDGT

-1282 LTDVLNVG
+1282 LTDVLNGG

-1307 YKVTSVSTNSGSLS
+1307 YKVTSVSTNSGTLS
-1321 AGFNGAT
+1321 SAFDGAT
-1328 NTLIVSNAV
+1328 NTLIVGNAV

-1355 KPWKANPLVLTNQAD
+1355 KPWQANPLVLTNQAD

-1380 AGIADKSDNRAG
+1380 TGIADKSDNRAG

-1501 RTEGTWGD
+1501 RTEGTWGNIG
-1509 FSGTPQTVTSTDKFD
+1509 GTPQTITSTDKFD
-1524 LPLSEPALR
+1524 LPLSEPSLK

-1544 TPSIVGDKITYEF
+1544 TPSVVGDKITYEF
-1557 IVTNTGNT
+1557 TVTNTGNT

-1582 GAFNIGTLAPKA
+1582 GAFNIGTLAPKEK
-1594 TKTVEAYYL
+1594 KTVEAYYL

-1633 PPSEVEVPTYRD
+1633 PSSEVEVPTYRD

-1658 PEPAYAGDILEW
+1658 PEPAYAGDMLEW

-1714 KAPIQQDHLNAGK
+1714 KAPIQQNHLNDGQ
-1727 VINTAKVDFEDP
+1727 VVNTAKADFEDP
-1739 TGPQPPVDSNEIVT
+1739 TGPQPPVDSNEVVT

-1799 VLTDHLDGVII
+1799 VLTDHLEGVVI
-1810 DVADLTRLE
+1810 DAADVTRLE

-1828 AKDNDAEAQ
+1828 AKDNDAEVQ

-1855 VENTADVKGIPEH
+1855 VENTADVKGIPEY
-1868 GDKTPVTDDSST
+1868 GDKKPVTDDSST

-1888 SIKLIKTLEASSLPK
+1888 SIKLVKTLEASSLPK

-1920 GNVTLENIRIVDL
+1920 GNVTLEKIRIVDL
-1933 VTDVQVVNQSNW
+1933 VTDVQVINQSGW
-1945 TGPLEPGEANTD
+1945 TGPLEPGEVNEDT
-1957 AFTATYALKQSD
+1957 FTATYALKQSD
-1969 IDAGTFANTAQVYG
+1969 IDAGVFANTAQVFG

-2020 KSEAHA
+2020 KSETHA

-2055 VEDPLVGLVPDM
+2055 VEDPLAGLEPAM

-2110 VDPTDKTTKPVTPD
+2110 VDPADKTKKPVTPD

-2131 PLEQRPGIAVVKEAN
+2131 PLEQKPGIAVVKEAN

-2223 TVKGTYGDPTTPKDI
+2223 TVKGTYGDPTTPEDI
-2238 EDPSGPTVETDEP
+2238 EDPSGPTVDTDEP

-2256 MPPLPELEIIKKGEW
+2256 MPPLPELTIKKSGYW

-2282 GETLEFT
+2282 GETIEYSFE
-2289 FDVANKGNALL
+2289 VKNVGNALL

-2305 QDEGPLFAGNRGTNQ
+2305 QDEGPLFAGQRGTNK

-2325 PAPVTLKPGESQTFK
+2325 PTSVTLKPNDHQTFT

-2346 QADIDATAGLPET
+2346 QADIDAAAGIPDMVTNTAF
-2359 LTNIALAK
+2359 AK
-2367 GDQRNGK
+2367 GEQRNGK
-2374 PYESEEDKAK
+2374 PYESEEDPAK
-2384 INLPATEPSLVKI
+2384 VNLPATEPSLVTI

-2425 AGPVHVIDTMPS
+2425 VGLLNIIDTMPS
-2437 GFRYVAETAI
+2437 GFRYVEGTAT
-2447 VNGDKSEPEISGRR
+2447 VNGEKTEPEISGRR
-2461 LQFRNLKLGPNSTIE
+2461 LSFDRQPMGANSTIE

-2545 KGLAGVRVATAKG
+2545 KGLAGVRVATVKG

-2668 SYKMAGNEQSLAKQR
+2668 SYKMTGNEQSLAKQR

>member
-50 FSATVNNS
+50 FAATVNNS

-141 KNGAEQNRSFTVNK
+141 KNGAEQNRSITVNK
-155 GADLALTLN
+155 GADLSLRLN

-191 STLTFPVPAGVVM
+191 SILTFPVPAGVVM
-204 DQPMENGCTLSG
+204 DQPMKNGCTLSG

-231 SLDFGF
+231 SLDFDF

-311 EPSQAVIKDVFPEN
+311 EPSQAVIKDVLPEN

-331 GNLAGTGWACTI
+331 GNLAGTGWACVLT
-343 SGRDVVCEYTKSA
+343 GREVVCEYTNSA
-356 GSQYKTP
+356 GSNYKAP

-369 AIKATHDGQGAGA
+369 AVKATHDGKGAGA
-382 PVTNEA
+382 PVYNQA
-388 TITSKNEDPDYIGNN
+388 TITSENEDVDYVGNN
-403 TTDDGGASIVD
+403 IINDGGASIVD
-414 PAIDLKAHKSGP
+414 PYFDLEADKTGGP
-426 EHGLLI
+426 DYGLVI
-432 VGQEYEYVLRSSNIG
+432 VGEEYQYTLKSKNIG
-447 NAAFAGE
+447 NSGFDGK
-454 LTITDHLPE
+454 LTIIDRLPE
-463 GMMMVSADTPD
+463 NMTVTDVAVPD
-474 GWSCT
+474 GWTCSALPMT
-479 PASVPGEADVV
+479 GPRNFV
-490 CKTNQYTK
+490 CETDQYTSEE
-498 DNPLGVGAYTTPIRL
+498 PLKPGATAGPVTL
-513 KVKMTKSGTFNN
+513 TVKMEKSGKFTNS
-525 GMTVSLPDN
+525 MTVSGPKGAEKS
-534 VTDVDLTNN
+534 DLLGNN
-543 TVHVGGNAGSEDDK
+543 TDSIGGNAGSEK
-557 TLADL
+557 EETLADL
-562 EVKKSVIGKSAVKAG
+562 EIRKTLLTPAIVKAG
-577 EKIEFAIEIINHG
+577 DPLKFKLEVINHG
-590 DAVATSVVMDDRI
+590 KALATGVVIDDTLK
-603 ENIVAGALGDKA
+603 NIVGGPLGGQATIAVTSSSGIVCTQPSSGATEVQLKCTIASLPVHEAGKSYPFIEISTFAGDEGAQKNTA
-615 VVTLDVQKGSAS
+615 VV
-627 GMVCTAPP
+627 
-635 SGAYHVNLKC
+635 Y
-645 DIATLPVCVSGKDCP
+645 
-660 IVKISAFAGKEGTQR
+660 
-675 NTAHVFSTKVPD
+675 STETPD
-687 ANQNNNSS
+687 GNQSNNQSS
-695 FVDYTVAPVTDVTV
+695 VDYTVEPLTDVTV
-709 LKSSPSQALGAAAGQ
+709 IKSSSSEKTGAPAGQ
-724 GLVYT
+724 SLVYT

-756 FVGITENGATCSTS
+756 FVGITENGAICSTS
-770 LKEGEVVTSANSTI
+770 LKEGQVVTSANNTI

-808 QVEDELVNNAT
+808 QVGDELVNNAT
-819 VSTTTEETDKTNN
+819 VSTTTDETDKTNN
-832 AASVKV
+832 AASVSV
-838 KILAPALDL
+838 EIHAPALDL

-855 DGEQHDPVEKG
+855 DGKQHDPVEKG

-891 FPVAGFSY
+891 FPASGFSY

-961 ETTKNYDRNPANN
+961 ETAKNYDRNPANN

-986 DVSVVKKANE
+986 DVSVIKTADKKI
-996 PVVDLRQSFTWTLT
+996 VDLRESFTWTLT

-1031 PEGMVLTKEPRIVSG
+1031 PEGMVLTEVPEITSG
-1046 KGGSCLGAVDTRQ
+1046 KGGSCLGVVGTRQ

-1064 GDMEPAEKTVIELTT
+1064 GDMEPAEKTVIKLTT
-1079 KITDLKAE
+1079 KITDMKAE

-1102 NPGNN
+1102 NSTNN
-1107 TSSDSVQT
+1107 TDDDSVQT

-1143 TGVTVT
+1143 DGVTVT
-1149 LDGKAQHD
+1149 LTGKAQHD
-1157 GAALTFTAQTNAD
+1157 NEKLTFTVITDSN

-1186 YSKVPDSSK
+1186 YSNVPDSSK
-1195 YQTGVSV
+1195 YQTGISV
-1202 PGTNDYNDSKTS
+1202 PGTNDYNNSKTS

-1256 VGDGT
+1256 AGDGT

-1282 LTDVLNVG
+1282 LTDVLNGG

-1307 YKVTSVSTNSGSLS
+1307 YKVTSVSTNSGTLS
-1321 AGFNGAT
+1321 SAFDGAT
-1328 NTLIVSNAV
+1328 NTLIVGNAV

-1355 KPWKANPLVLTNQAD
+1355 KPWKANPLVLNNQAD

-1524 LPLSEPALR
+1524 LPLSEPALT
-1533 FEKKLKQSEVK
+1533 FEKKLKEFDSTK
-1544 TPSIVGDKITYEF
+1544 PSNVGDKVIYEF

-1633 PPSEVEVPTYRD
+1633 PPSEIEVPTYRD

-1658 PEPAYAGDILEW
+1658 PEPAYAGDMLEW

-1714 KAPIQQDHLNAGK
+1714 KAPIQQNHLNDGQ
-1727 VINTAKVDFEDP
+1727 VVNTAKADFEDP
-1739 TGPQPPVDSNEIVT
+1739 TGPQPPVDSNEVVT

-1799 VLTDHLDGVII
+1799 VLTDHLDGVVI
-1810 DVADLTRLE
+1810 DTADVTRLE
-1819 NLILQPVNA
+1819 NLILQPVNT
-1828 AKDNDAEAQ
+1828 AKDNDAEVQ

-1868 GDKTPVTDDSST
+1868 GDKAPVTDDSST

-1920 GNVTLENIRIVDL
+1920 GNVTLEKIRIEDR
-1933 VTDVQVVNQSNW
+1933 VTDVQVINQSGW
-1945 TGPLEPGEANTD
+1945 TGPLEPGEVNAD

-1969 IDAGTFANTAQVYG
+1969 IDAGTFANTARVYG

-1988 MPDDVTDISGT
+1988 TPDDVTDISGT
-1999 DLTNDDK
+1999 DLTNDDE
-2006 TVVELETSASVTIV
+2006 TIVELETSASVTIV
-2020 KSEAHA
+2020 KSETHA

-2110 VDPTDKTTKPVTPD
+2110 VDPADKTKKPVTPD

-2131 PLEQRPGIAVVKEAN
+2131 PLEQKPGIAVVKEAN

-2238 EDPSGPTVETDEP
+2238 EDPSGPTVDTDEP

-2256 MPPLPELEIIKKGEW
+2256 MPPLPELTIKKSGYW

-2282 GETLEFT
+2282 GETIEYSFE
-2289 FDVANKGNALL
+2289 VKNVGNALL

-2305 QDEGPLFAGNRGTNQ
+2305 QDEGPLFAGQRGTNK

-2325 PAPVTLKPGESQTFK
+2325 PTSVTLKPNDHQTFT

-2346 QADIDATAGLPET
+2346 QADIDAAAGIPDMVTNTAF
-2359 LTNIALAK
+2359 AK
-2367 GDQRNGK
+2367 GEQRNGK
-2374 PYESEEDKAK
+2374 PYESEEDPAK
-2384 INLPATEPSLVKI
+2384 VNLPATEPSLVTI

-2425 AGPVHVIDTMPS
+2425 VGLLNIIDTMPS
-2437 GFRYVAETAI
+2437 GFRYVEGTAT
-2447 VNGDKSEPEISGRR
+2447 VNGEKTEPQISGRR
-2461 LQFRNLKLGPNSTIE
+2461 LSFDRQPMGANSTIE

-2545 KGLAGVRVATAKG
+2545 KGLAGVRVATVKG

-2639 NRVELKKQWADNLP
+2639 NRIELKKQWADNLP

-2668 SYKMAGNEQSLAKQR
+2668 SYKMTGNEQSLAKQR

-2689 QIADLWKRKGDNYP
+2689 QIGDLWKRKGDNYP

>member
-50 FSATVNNS
+50 FAATVNNS

-101 TNDAIITCE
+101 TEDAIITCE

-141 KNGAEQNRSFTVNK
+141 KNGAEQNRSITVNK

-191 STLTFPVPAGVVM
+191 STLTFPVPAGIVM

-216 NIVTCEIKQEIEPGQ
+216 NTVTCEIKQEIEPGQ

-247 NILIAAEVIANS
+247 NIMIDAKVIGNS
-259 PLDPDVENNKAL
+259 PLDPNVLNNGKT
-271 ANMKVLAGTDVSLSK
+271 ANINVIAGIDVSLSK
-286 VRSPQGLLLTGSPV
+286 MRSPQGLILTGSPV
-300 EFTLTPQVAGD
+300 EFTLTPQFAGD
-311 EPSQAVIKDVFPEN
+311 EPSVATIKDTLPEN

-331 GNLAGTGWACTI
+331 GDLAGTGWACAVT
-343 SGRDVVCEYTKSA
+343 GREVVCEYTKSA
-356 GSQYKTP
+356 GSNYKAP

-382 PVTNEA
+382 PVYNQA
-388 TITSKNEDPDYIGNN
+388 TITSENEDVDYGDNN
-403 TTDDGGASIVD
+403 IANDGGASIVD
-414 PAIDLKAHKSGP
+414 PYFDLEADKTGGP
-426 EHGLLI
+426 DYGLVI
-432 VGQEYEYVLRSSNIG
+432 VGEEYQYTLKSKNIG
-447 NAAFAGE
+447 NSGFDGK
-454 LTITDHLPE
+454 LTITDHLPANMTVTDVAVPA
-463 GMMMVSADTPD
+463 GWTCSALPMTGPRNF
-474 GWSCT
+474 
-479 PASVPGEADVV
+479 V
-490 CKTNQYTK
+490 CETDQYTSEE
-498 DNPLGVGAYTTPIRL
+498 PLKPGATAGPVTLTL
-513 KVKMTKSGTFNN
+513 KMEQSGKFTNS
-525 GMTVSLPDN
+525 MTVSGPDGAEKPN
-534 VTDVDLTNN
+534 LLGNN
-543 TVHVGGNAGSEDDK
+543 TDSIGGNAGSEK
-557 TLADL
+557 EETLADL
-562 EVKKSVIGKSAVKAG
+562 EIRKTLLTPAIVKAG
-577 EKIEFAIEIINHG
+577 DPLKFKLEVINHG
-590 DAVATSVVMDDRI
+590 KALATGVVIDDMLK
-603 ENIVAGALGDKA
+603 NIVGGPLGGQATIAVTSSSGIVCTQPSSGATEVQLKCTIASLPVHEAGKPYPFIEISTFAGDEGAQKNTA
-615 VVTLDVQKGSAS
+615 VV
-627 GMVCTAPP
+627 
-635 SGAYHVNLKC
+635 Y
-645 DIATLPVCVSGKDCP
+645 
-660 IVKISAFAGKEGTQR
+660 
-675 NTAHVFSTKVPD
+675 STETPD
-687 ANQNNNSS
+687 GNQSNNQSV
-695 FVDYTVAPVTDVTV
+695 VDYTVEPLTDVRV
-709 LKSSPSQALGAAAGQ
+709 IKSSSSENTGAPAGQ
-724 GLVYT
+724 SLVYT
-729 IAARVNDNGLSGA
+729 IAARVEGNGLSGA
-742 DNVVIEDKLPVGVR
+742 DNVVIEDKLPLGVR
-756 FVGITENGATCSTS
+756 FVGITENGAICSTS
-770 LKEGEVVTSANSTI
+770 LTEGEVVTSANNTI

-793 GTQKEVAIEVKPSTG
+793 GTQREVSIEVKPSTG
-808 QVEDELVNNAT
+808 QIDQILVNNAT
-819 VSTTTEETDKTNN
+819 VSTTTDETDKTNN
-832 AASVKV
+832 AASASV
-838 KILAPALDL
+838 KIRASSLDL

-891 FPVAGFSY
+891 FPAAGFSY

-907 GLTCLPANVNAGQ
+907 GLTCLPPNVNAGQ

-933 AGTEVQFK
+933 AGSEVQFK

-1010 VESLSGDGLE
+1010 VESLSGEGLE
-1020 VAEDVILTDTL
+1020 VAEEVILTDTL
-1031 PEGMVLTKEPRIVSG
+1031 PEGMVLTEVPEITSG
-1046 KGGSCLGAVDTRQ
+1046 KGGSCLGVIGTRQ

-1064 GDMEPAEKTVIELTT
+1064 GDMEPAEKTVIKLTT
-1079 KITDLKAE
+1079 KITDMKAE

-1102 NPGNN
+1102 NSANN
-1107 TSSDSVQT
+1107 TSSDSVKT

-1143 TGVTVT
+1143 DGVTVT
-1149 LDGKAQHD
+1149 LTGIAKHD
-1157 GAALTFTAQTNAD
+1157 NEKLTFTVNTDSN
-1170 GSYNFTGVP
+1170 GNYNFTGVP

-1282 LTDVLNVG
+1282 LTDVLNGG
-1290 AQNFGSPSADN
+1290 AQNFGSPSTD
-1301 VPQPGF
+1301 VTPLPGF
-1307 YKVTSVSTNSGSLS
+1307 YSVQSVTTNSGSLS

-1328 NTLIVSNAV
+1328 NTLIVGNAV

-1342 TLIATVVVRVNPD
+1342 TLIATVVVLVNPD

-1370 VTAVGEYSGK
+1370 VTAVGEYSDK
-1380 AGIADKSDNRAG
+1380 TGIADKSDNRAG

-1524 LPLSEPALR
+1524 LPLSEPALI
-1533 FEKKLKQSEVK
+1533 FEKKLKEFDSTK
-1544 TPSIVGDKITYEF
+1544 PSNVGDKVIYEF

-1582 GAFNIGTLAPKA
+1582 GAFNIGTLAPKEK
-1594 TKTVEAYYL
+1594 KTVEAYYL

-1622 TYGPDDKKITT
+1622 TYGSDDKKITT
-1633 PPSEVEVPTYRD
+1633 PPAEVEVPTYRD

-1658 PEPAYAGDILEW
+1658 PEPAYAGDMLEW

-1714 KAPIQQDHLNAGK
+1714 KAPIQQEHLNNGK
-1727 VINTAKVDFEDP
+1727 VVNTAKADFDDP
-1739 TGPQPPVDSNEIVT
+1739 TGPQPPVDSNEVVT

-1799 VLTDHLDGVII
+1799 VLIDHLDGVVI
-1810 DVADLTRLE
+1810 DTADVTRLE

-1828 AKDNDAEAQ
+1828 AKDNDAEVQ

-1868 GDKTPVTDDSST
+1868 GDKTPVTDDSGT

-1888 SIKLIKTLEASSLPK
+1888 SIKLVKTLEASSLPK

-1920 GNVTLENIRIVDL
+1920 GNVTLEKIRIEDR
-1933 VTDVQVVNQSNW
+1933 VTDVKVINQSGW
-1945 TGPLEPGEANTD
+1945 TGPLEPGEVNEV

-1969 IDAGTFANTAQVYG
+1969 IDAGTFANTAQVFG

-1988 MPDDVTDISGT
+1988 KPDDVTDISGT

-2020 KSEAHA
+2020 KSETHA

-2078 ANAVTLTATYKV
+2078 ANAVTLTATYNV

-2110 VDPTDKTTKPVTPD
+2110 VDPADKAKKPVTPD

-2131 PLEQRPGIAVVKEAN
+2131 PLEQKPGIAVVKEAN

-2238 EDPSGPTVETDEP
+2238 EDPSGPTVDTDEP

-2289 FDVANKGNALL
+2289 FDVTNKGNALL

-2305 QDEGPLFAGNRGTNQ
+2305 QDEGPLFAGKRGTNQ

-2653 QLVEVLKQEISVLRL
+2653 QLVEILKQEISVLRL

>member
-50 FSATVNNS
+50 FAATVNNS

-101 TNDAIITCE
+101 TEDAIITCE

-141 KNGAEQNRSFTVNK
+141 KNGAEQNRSITVNK

-191 STLTFPVPAGVVM
+191 STLTFPVPAGIVM
-204 DQPMENGCTLSG
+204 DQPMKNGCTLSG
-216 NIVTCEIKQEIEPGQ
+216 NTVTCEIKQEIEPGQ
-231 SLDFGF
+231 SLDFDF

-247 NILIAAEVIANS
+247 NIMIDAKVIGNS
-259 PLDPDVENNKAL
+259 PLDPNVLNNGKT
-271 ANMKVLAGTDVSLSK
+271 ANINVIAGIDVSLSK
-286 VRSPQGLLLTGSPV
+286 MRSPQGLILTGYPV
-300 EFTLTPQVAGD
+300 EFTLTPQFAGD
-311 EPSQAVIKDVFPEN
+311 EPSQATIKDVLPEN

-331 GNLAGTGWACTI
+331 GDLAGTGWACTLT
-343 SGRDVVCEYTKSA
+343 GREAVCEYTKSA
-356 GSQYKTP
+356 DSQYKTP

-382 PVTNEA
+382 PVYNQA
-388 TITSKNEDPDYIGNN
+388 TITSENEDLDYGDNN
-403 TTDDGGASIVD
+403 IATDGGASIVD
-414 PAIDLKAHKSGP
+414 PYFDLEADKTGGP
-426 EHGLLI
+426 DYGLVI
-432 VGQEYEYVLRSSNIG
+432 VGEEYQYTLKSKNIG
-447 NAAFAGE
+447 NSGFDGK
-454 LTITDHLPE
+454 LTITDHLPANMTVTDVAVPA
-463 GMMMVSADTPD
+463 GWTCSALPMTGPRNF
-474 GWSCT
+474 
-479 PASVPGEADVV
+479 V
-490 CKTNQYTK
+490 CETDQYTSEE
-498 DNPLGVGAYTTPIRL
+498 PLKPGATAGPVTL
-513 KVKMTKSGTFNN
+513 TVKMEQSGKFTNS
-525 GMTVSLPDN
+525 MTVSGPDGAEKPN
-534 VTDVDLTNN
+534 LLGNN
-543 TVHVGGNAGSEDDK
+543 TDSIGGNAGSEK
-557 TLADL
+557 EETLADL
-562 EVKKSVIGKSAVKAG
+562 EIRKTLQTPAIVKAG
-577 EKIEFAIEIINHG
+577 DPLKFKLEVINHG
-590 DAVATSVVMDDRI
+590 KALATGVVIDDTLK
-603 ENIVAGALGDKA
+603 NIVGGPLGGQATIAVTSSSGIVCTQPSSGATEVQLKCTIASLPVHEAGKPYPFIEISTFAGDEGAQKNTA
-615 VVTLDVQKGSAS
+615 VV
-627 GMVCTAPP
+627 
-635 SGAYHVNLKC
+635 Y
-645 DIATLPVCVSGKDCP
+645 
-660 IVKISAFAGKEGTQR
+660 
-675 NTAHVFSTKVPD
+675 STETPD
-687 ANQNNNSS
+687 GNQSNNQSS
-695 FVDYTVAPVTDVTV
+695 VDYTVEPLTDVTV
-709 LKSSPSQALGAAAGQ
+709 IKSSSSEKTGAPAGQ
-724 GLVYT
+724 SLVYT
-729 IAARVNDNGLSGA
+729 IAARVKGNGLSGA

-756 FVGITENGATCSTS
+756 FVGIAENGAICSTS
-770 LKEGEVVTSANSTI
+770 LKEGEVVTSANNTI

-808 QVEDELVNNAT
+808 QVGDELVNNAT

-832 AASVKV
+832 AASVSV
-838 KILAPALDL
+838 EIHAPALDL

-891 FPVAGFSY
+891 FPAAGFSY

-933 AGTEVQFK
+933 AGSEVQFK

-961 ETTKNYDRNPANN
+961 ETAKNYDRNPANN

-996 PVVDLRQSFTWTLT
+996 PVVDLRESFTWTLT

-1031 PEGMVLTKEPRIVSG
+1031 PEGMVLTEVPEITSG
-1046 KGGSCLGAVDTRQ
+1046 KGGSCLGVVGTRQ

-1064 GDMEPAEKTVIELTT
+1064 GDMEPAAKTVIKLTT
-1079 KITDLKAE
+1079 KITDMKAE

-1102 NPGNN
+1102 NSANN
-1107 TSSDSVQT
+1107 TSSDSVKT

-1143 TGVTVT
+1143 AGVTVT
-1149 LDGKAQHD
+1149 LTGIAKHD
-1157 GAALTFTAQTNAD
+1157 NEKLTFTVITDSN

-1186 YSKVPDSSK
+1186 YSKVPNSSK

-1202 PGTNDYNDSKTS
+1202 PGTNDYNASKTS

-1256 VGDGT
+1256 AGDGT

-1282 LTDVLNVG
+1282 LTDVLNGG
-1290 AQNFGSPSADN
+1290 AQNFGSPSADD

-1307 YKVTSVSTNSGSLS
+1307 YKVTSVSTNSGTLS
-1321 AGFNGAT
+1321 SAFDGAT
-1328 NTLIVSNAV
+1328 NTLIVGSAV

-1342 TLIATVVVRVNPD
+1342 TLIANVVVRVNPE

-1380 AGIADKSDNRAG
+1380 TGIADKSDNRAG

-1405 NIVPEAAIKLEKTG
+1405 NIVPEAAIKLEKNG

-1459 LVWTANTKIAEL
+1459 LVWTTNTKIAEL

-1483 TYVVKQTDI
+1483 TYVVKQADI

-1524 LPLSEPALR
+1524 LPLSEPSLK

-1544 TPSIVGDKITYEF
+1544 TPSVVGDKITYEF
-1557 IVTNTGNT
+1557 IVENTGNT
-1565 TLNNVVITD
+1565 TLKNVVITD
-1574 ELAGVVDS
+1574 ELAGVVDA
-1582 GAFNIGTLAPKA
+1582 GVFNIGTLAPKA

-1613 VVNKALATG
+1613 VVNKALASG

-1633 PPSEVEVPTYRD
+1633 PPAEVEVPTYRD

-1658 PEPAYAGDILEW
+1658 PEPAYAGDMLEW
-1670 TVTATNEGNV
+1670 IVTATNEGNV

-1688 DPLVGAVIAPASLAS
+1688 DPLVDAVITPASLAA

-1714 KAPIQQDHLNAGK
+1714 KAPIQQDHLNDGK
-1727 VINTAKVDFEDP
+1727 VVNTAKADFEDP
-1739 TGPQPPVDSNEIVT
+1739 TGPQPPVDSNEVVT

-1799 VLTDHLDGVII
+1799 VLTDHLEGVVI
-1810 DVADLTRLE
+1810 DAADLTRLE

-1828 AKDNDAEAQ
+1828 AKDNDAEVQ

-1868 GDKTPVTDDSST
+1868 GNKTPVTDDSGT

-1920 GNVTLENIRIVDL
+1920 GNVTLEKIRIEDR
-1933 VTDVQVVNQSNW
+1933 VTDVQVINQSGW
-1945 TGPLEPGEANTD
+1945 TGPLEPGEVNEV

-1969 IDAGTFANTAQVYG
+1969 IDAGTFANTAQVFG

-1988 MPDDVTDISGT
+1988 KPDDVTDISGT

-2020 KSEAHA
+2020 KSETHA

-2131 PLEQRPGIAVVKEAN
+2131 PLEQKPGIAVVKEAN

-2188 SFTIGTM
+2188 SFNVGTM

-2223 TVKGTYGDPTTPKDI
+2223 TVKGSYGDPTTPKDI

-2374 PYESEEDKAK
+2374 PYESKED
-2384 INLPATEPSLVKI
+2384 NEVVDLPATEPSLVKI

-2447 VNGDKSEPEISGRR
+2447 VNGEKSEPEISGRR

-2495 ATVTD
+2495 ATVTN

-2511 AIVEIMSEPVF
+2511 AIVEIMTEPVF

>member
-7 VFIMAIFAMFNSLSG
+7 VFIMAVFAMFNSLSG

-50 FSATVNNS
+50 FAATVNNS

-141 KNGAEQNRSFTVNK
+141 KNGAEQNRSITVNK

-169 KGGGKVNFT
+169 KGGGKVNFI

-186 YPSKG
+186 YPSK
-191 STLTFPVPAGVVM
+191 SSILTFPVPAGIVM
-204 DQPMENGCTLSG
+204 GQPMENGCTLSG

-247 NILIAAEVIANS
+247 NIMIDAKVIGNS
-259 PLDPDVENNKAL
+259 PLDPNVENNKAL

-286 VRSPQGLLLTGSPV
+286 VRSPQGLILTGSPV
-300 EFTLTPQVAGD
+300 EFTLTPQFAGD
-311 EPSQAVIKDVFPEN
+311 EPSQATIKDVLPEN

-331 GNLAGTGWACTI
+331 GDLAGTGWACVLT
-343 SGRDVVCEYTKSA
+343 GREVVCEYTNSA
-356 GSQYKTP
+356 GSNYKAP

-369 AIKATHDGQGAGA
+369 AVKATHDGKGAGA
-382 PVTNEA
+382 PVYNQA
-388 TITSKNEDPDYIGNN
+388 TITSENEDLNYVGNN
-403 TTDDGGASIVD
+403 IINDGGASIVD
-414 PAIDLKAHKSGP
+414 PYFDLEADKTGGP
-426 EHGLLI
+426 DYGLVI
-432 VGQEYEYVLRSSNIG
+432 VGEEYQYTLKSKNIG
-447 NAAFAGE
+447 NSGFDGK
-454 LTITDHLPE
+454 LTIIDRLPE
-463 GMMMVSADTPD
+463 NMTVTDVAVPD
-474 GWSCT
+474 GWTCSALPMT
-479 PASVPGEADVV
+479 GPRNFV
-490 CKTNQYTK
+490 CETDQYTSEE
-498 DNPLGVGAYTTPIRL
+498 PLKPGATAGPVTL
-513 KVKMTKSGTFNN
+513 TVKMEKSGKFTNS
-525 GMTVSLPDN
+525 MTVSGPDGAEKPN
-534 VTDVDLTNN
+534 LLGNN
-543 TVHVGGNAGSEDDK
+543 TDSIGGNAGSEK
-557 TLADL
+557 EETLADL
-562 EVKKSVIGKSAVKAG
+562 EIRKTLLTPAIVKAG
-577 EKIEFAIEIINHG
+577 DPLKFKLEVINHG
-590 DAVATSVVMDDRI
+590 KALATGVVIDDALK
-603 ENIVAGALGDKA
+603 NIVGGPLGGQATIAVTSSSGIVCTQPSSGATEVQLKCTIASLPVHEAGKPYPFIEISTFAGDEGAQKNTA
-615 VVTLDVQKGSAS
+615 VV
-627 GMVCTAPP
+627 
-635 SGAYHVNLKC
+635 Y
-645 DIATLPVCVSGKDCP
+645 
-660 IVKISAFAGKEGTQR
+660 
-675 NTAHVFSTKVPD
+675 STETPD
-687 ANQNNNSS
+687 GNQSNNQSS
-695 FVDYTVAPVTDVTV
+695 VDYTVEPLTDVTV
-709 LKSSPSQALGAAAGQ
+709 IKSSSSEKTGAPAGQ
-724 GLVYT
+724 SLVYT

-756 FVGITENGATCSTS
+756 FVGITENGAICSTS
-770 LKEGEVVTSANSTI
+770 LKEGEVVTSANNTI

-808 QVEDELVNNAT
+808 QVGDELVNNAT
-819 VSTTTEETDKTNN
+819 VSTTTDETDKTNN

-855 DGEQHDPVEKG
+855 DGKQHDPVEKG

-891 FPVAGFSY
+891 FPAAGFSY

-941 VQMKSLVR
+941 VQMKSFVR
-949 GTYQNKVVITSD
+949 GTYQNIVVITSD
-961 ETTKNYDRNPANN
+961 ETAKNYDRNPANN

-996 PVVDLRQSFTWTLT
+996 PVVDLRESFTWTLT

-1020 VAEDVILTDTL
+1020 VAEEVILTDTL

-1046 KGGSCLGAVDTRQ
+1046 KGGSCLGVVDTRQ

-1079 KITDLKAE
+1079 KITDMKAE

-1102 NPGNN
+1102 NSANN
-1107 TSSDSVQT
+1107 TSSDSVKT

-1143 TGVTVT
+1143 DGVTVT
-1149 LDGKAQHD
+1149 LTGKAQHD
-1157 GAALTFTAQTNAD
+1157 NEKLTFTVITDSN
-1170 GSYNFTGVP
+1170 GNYNFTGVP

-1186 YSKVPDSSK
+1186 YSNVPDSSK

-1235 NFTLHVTPSVGL
+1235 NFTLHVTPSIGL

-1282 LTDVLNVG
+1282 LTDVLNGG

-1307 YKVTSVSTNSGSLS
+1307 YKVTSVSTNSGTLS
-1321 AGFNGAT
+1321 SAFDGAT
-1328 NTLIVSNAV
+1328 NTLIVGNAV

-1342 TLIATVVVRVNPD
+1342 RLIATVVVRVNPD
-1355 KPWKANPLVLTNQAD
+1355 KPWKANPLVLNNQAD

-1444 KTPLFDVVVTDPKTG
+1444 KTPLFNVVVTDPKTG

-1524 LPLSEPALR
+1524 LPLSEPSLK
-1533 FEKKLKQSEVK
+1533 FEKKLKQSDVK
-1544 TPSIVGDKITYEF
+1544 TPSVVGDKITYEF
-1557 IVTNTGNT
+1557 IVENTGNT

-1582 GAFNIGTLAPKA
+1582 GVFNIGTLAPKA

-1658 PEPAYAGDILEW
+1658 PEPAYAGDMLEW

-1714 KAPIQQDHLNAGK
+1714 KAPIQQNHLNDGQ
-1727 VINTAKVDFEDP
+1727 VVNTAKADFEDP
-1739 TGPQPPVDSNEIVT
+1739 TGPQPPVDSNEVVT

-1785 FTIRNTGNVALNGL
+1785 FTIRNTGNVALNSL
-1799 VLTDHLDGVII
+1799 VLTDHLEGVVI
-1810 DVADLTRLE
+1810 DAADLTRLE
-1819 NLILQPVNA
+1819 TLTLQPVNA
-1828 AKDNDAEAQ
+1828 AKDNDAEVQ

-1855 VENTADVKGIPEH
+1855 VENTADVKGVPEY

-1888 SIKLIKTLEASSLPK
+1888 SIKLVKTLEASSLPK

-1920 GNVTLENIRIVDL
+1920 GNVTLEKIRIVDL
-1933 VTDVQVVNQSNW
+1933 VTDVEVINQSGW
-1945 TGPLEPGEANTD
+1945 TGPLEPGEVNEDT
-1957 AFTATYALKQSD
+1957 FTATYALKQSD
-1969 IDAGTFANTAQVYG
+1969 IDAGTFANTAQVFG

-1988 MPDDVTDISGT
+1988 KPDDVTDISGT

-2006 TVVELETSASVTIV
+2006 TIVELETSASVTIV
-2020 KSEAHA
+2020 KSETHA

-2055 VEDPLVGLVPDM
+2055 VEDPLAGLEPAM
-2067 PFTIATLLPGD
+2067 PITIATLLPGD

-2110 VDPTDKTTKPVTPD
+2110 VDPADKTKKPVTPD

-2131 PLEQRPGIAVVKEAN
+2131 PLEQKPSIAVVKEAN

-2238 EDPSGPTVETDEP
+2238 EDPSGPTVDTDEP

-2289 FDVANKGNALL
+2289 FDVTNKGNALL

-2305 QDEGPLFAGNRGTNQ
+2305 QDEGPLFAGKRGTNQ

-2374 PYESEEDKAK
+2374 PYESKED
-2384 INLPATEPSLVKI
+2384 NEVVDLPATEPSLVKI

-2425 AGPVHVIDTMPS
+2425 VGLLNIIDTMPS
-2437 GFRYVAETAI
+2437 GFRYVEGTAT
-2447 VNGDKSEPEISGRR
+2447 VNGEKTEPQISGRR
-2461 LQFRNLKLGPNSTIE
+2461 LSFDRQPMGANSTIE

-2545 KGLAGVRVATAKG
+2545 KGLAGVRVATVKG

-2668 SYKMAGNEQSLAKQR
+2668 SYKMTGNEQSLAKQR

-2689 QIADLWKRKGDNYP
+2689 QIGDLWKRKGDNYP

>member
-50 FSATVNNS
+50 FAATVNNS

-110 VRILQP
+110 VRMFQP

-141 KNGAEQNRSFTVNK
+141 KNGAEQNRSITVNK

-204 DQPMENGCTLSG
+204 DQPMENGCSLSG
-216 NIVTCEIKQEIEPGQ
+216 NTVTCEVKQEIEPGQ

-247 NILIAAEVIANS
+247 NIMIDAKVIGNS
-259 PLDPDVENNKAL
+259 PLDPNVLNNGKT
-271 ANMKVLAGTDVSLSK
+271 ANINVIAGIDVSLSK
-286 VRSPQGLLLTGSPV
+286 MRSPQGLILTGSPV
-300 EFTLTPQVAGD
+300 EFTLTPQFAGD
-311 EPSQAVIKDVFPEN
+311 EPSQATIKDVLPEN

-331 GNLAGTGWACTI
+331 GDLAGTGWACVLT
-343 SGRDVVCEYTKSA
+343 GREVVCEYTNSA
-356 GSQYKTP
+356 GSNYKAP

-369 AIKATHDGQGAGA
+369 AVKATHDGKGAGA
-382 PVTNEA
+382 PVYNQA
-388 TITSKNEDPDYIGNN
+388 TITSENEDLDYVGNN
-403 TTDDGGASIVD
+403 IINDGGASIVD
-414 PAIDLKAHKSGP
+414 PYFDLEADKTGGP
-426 EHGLLI
+426 DYGLVI
-432 VGQEYEYVLRSSNIG
+432 VGEEYQYTLKSKNIG
-447 NAAFAGE
+447 NSGFDGK
-454 LTITDHLPE
+454 LTIIDRLPE
-463 GMMMVSADTPD
+463 NMTVTDVAVPAGWTCSALPMTGPRNFACETD
-474 GWSCT
+474 
-479 PASVPGEADVV
+479 
-490 CKTNQYTK
+490 QYTSEE
-498 DNPLGVGAYTTPIRL
+498 PLKPGATAGPVTL
-513 KVKMTKSGTFNN
+513 TVKMEQSGKFTNS
-525 GMTVSLPDN
+525 MTVSGPKGAEKS
-534 VTDVDLTNN
+534 DLLGNN
-543 TVHVGGNAGSEDDK
+543 TDSIGGNAGSEK
-557 TLADL
+557 EETLADL
-562 EVKKSVIGKSAVKAG
+562 EIRKTLLTPAIVKAG
-577 EKIEFAIEIINHG
+577 DPLKFKLEVINHG
-590 DAVATSVVMDDRI
+590 KALATGVVIDDTLK
-603 ENIVAGALGDKA
+603 NIVGGPLGGQATIAVTSSSGIVCTQPSSGATEVQLKCTIASLPVHEAGKPYPFIEISTFAGDEGAQKNTA
-615 VVTLDVQKGSAS
+615 VV
-627 GMVCTAPP
+627 
-635 SGAYHVNLKC
+635 Y
-645 DIATLPVCVSGKDCP
+645 
-660 IVKISAFAGKEGTQR
+660 
-675 NTAHVFSTKVPD
+675 STETPD
-687 ANQNNNSS
+687 GNQSNNQSS
-695 FVDYTVAPVTDVTV
+695 VDYTVEPLTDVTV
-709 LKSSPSQALGAAAGQ
+709 IKSSSSEKTGAPAGQ
-724 GLVYT
+724 SLVYT

-756 FVGITENGATCSTS
+756 FVGITENGAICSTS
-770 LKEGEVVTSANSTI
+770 LKEGEVVTSTNNTI

-855 DGEQHDPVEKG
+855 DGKQHDPVEKG
-866 TNTTYLIVAKND
+866 SNTTYLIVAKND

-907 GLTCLPANVNAGQ
+907 GLTCLPPNVNAGQ

-961 ETTKNYDRNPANN
+961 ETAKNYDRNPANN

-1010 VESLSGDGLE
+1010 VESLSGEGLE
-1020 VAEDVILTDTL
+1020 VAEEVILTDTL
-1031 PEGMVLTKEPRIVSG
+1031 PEGMVLTEVPEITSG
-1046 KGGSCLGAVDTRQ
+1046 KGGSCLGVIGTRQ

-1064 GDMEPAEKTVIELTT
+1064 GDMEPAEKTVIKLTT
-1079 KITDLKAE
+1079 KITDMKAE

-1102 NPGNN
+1102 NSANN
-1107 TSSDSVQT
+1107 TSSDSVKT

-1137 GMDTGV
+1137 GIDAGV
-1143 TGVTVT
+1143 AGVTVT
-1149 LDGKAQHD
+1149 LTGIAKHD
-1157 GAALTFTAQTNAD
+1157 DADLTFTVQTNPD

-1186 YSKVPDSSK
+1186 YSNVPNSSK

-1202 PGTNDYNDSKTS
+1202 PGTNDYNSSKTS

-1256 VGDGT
+1256 AGDGT

-1282 LTDVLNVG
+1282 LTDVLNGG

-1307 YKVTSVSTNSGSLS
+1307 YKVTSVSTNSGTLS
-1321 AGFNGAT
+1321 SAFDGAT
-1328 NTLIVSNAV
+1328 NTLIVGNAV

-1355 KPWKANPLVLTNQAD
+1355 KPWQANPLVLTNQAD

-1380 AGIADKSDNRAG
+1380 TGIADKSDNRAG

-1501 RTEGTWGD
+1501 RTEGTWGNIG
-1509 FSGTPQTVTSTDKFD
+1509 GTPQTITSTDKFD
-1524 LPLSEPALR
+1524 LPLSEPSLK

-1544 TPSIVGDKITYEF
+1544 TPSVVGDKITYEF
-1557 IVTNTGNT
+1557 TVTNTGNT

-1582 GAFNIGTLAPKA
+1582 GAFNIGTLAPKEK
-1594 TKTVEAYYL
+1594 KTVEAYYL

-1633 PPSEVEVPTYRD
+1633 PSSEVEVPTYRD

-1658 PEPAYAGDILEW
+1658 PEPAYAGDMLEW

-1714 KAPIQQDHLNAGK
+1714 KAPIQQNHLNDGQ
-1727 VINTAKVDFEDP
+1727 VVNTAKADFEDP
-1739 TGPQPPVDSNEIVT
+1739 TGPQPPVDSNEVVT

-1799 VLTDHLDGVII
+1799 VLTDHLEGVVI
-1810 DVADLTRLE
+1810 DAADVTRLE

-1828 AKDNDAEAQ
+1828 AKDNDAEVQ

-1855 VENTADVKGIPEH
+1855 VENTADVKGIPEY
-1868 GDKTPVTDDSST
+1868 GDKKPVTDDSST

-1888 SIKLIKTLEASSLPK
+1888 SIKLVKTLEASSLPK

-1920 GNVTLENIRIVDL
+1920 GNVTLEKIRIVDL
-1933 VTDVQVVNQSNW
+1933 VTDVQVINQSGW
-1945 TGPLEPGEANTD
+1945 TGPLEPGEVNEDT
-1957 AFTATYALKQSD
+1957 FTATYALKQSD
-1969 IDAGTFANTAQVYG
+1969 IDAGVFANTAQVFG

-2020 KSEAHA
+2020 KSETHA

-2055 VEDPLVGLVPDM
+2055 VEDPLAGLEPAM

-2110 VDPTDKTTKPVTPD
+2110 VDPADKTKKPVTPD

-2131 PLEQRPGIAVVKEAN
+2131 PLEQKPGIAVVKEAN

-2223 TVKGTYGDPTTPKDI
+2223 TVKGTYGDPTTPEDI
-2238 EDPSGPTVETDEP
+2238 EDPSGPTVDTDEP

-2256 MPPLPELEIIKKGEW
+2256 MPPLPELTIKKSGYW

-2282 GETLEFT
+2282 GETIEYSFE
-2289 FDVANKGNALL
+2289 VKNVGNALL

-2305 QDEGPLFAGNRGTNQ
+2305 QDEGPLFAGQRGTNK

-2325 PAPVTLKPGESQTFK
+2325 PTSVTLKPNDHQTFT

-2346 QADIDATAGLPET
+2346 QADIDAAAGIPDMVTNTAF
-2359 LTNIALAK
+2359 AK
-2367 GDQRNGK
+2367 GEQRNGK
-2374 PYESEEDKAK
+2374 PYESEEDPAK
-2384 INLPATEPSLVKI
+2384 VNLPATEPSLVTI

-2425 AGPVHVIDTMPS
+2425 VGLLNIIDTMPS
-2437 GFRYVAETAI
+2437 GFRYVEGTAT
-2447 VNGDKSEPEISGRR
+2447 VNGEKTEPEISGRR
-2461 LQFRNLKLGPNSTIE
+2461 LSFDRQPMGANSTIE

-2545 KGLAGVRVATAKG
+2545 KGLAGVRVATVKG

-2668 SYKMAGNEQSLAKQR
+2668 SYKMTGNEQSLAKQR

>member
-50 FSATVNNS
+50 FAATVNNS

-110 VRILQP
+110 VRMFQP

-141 KNGAEQNRSFTVNK
+141 KNGAEQNRSITVNK

-204 DQPMENGCTLSG
+204 DQPMENGCSLSG
-216 NIVTCEIKQEIEPGQ
+216 NTVTCEVKQEIEPGQ

-247 NILIAAEVIANS
+247 NIMIDAKVIGNS
-259 PLDPDVENNKAL
+259 PLDPNVLNNGKT
-271 ANMKVLAGTDVSLSK
+271 ANINVIAGIDVSLSK
-286 VRSPQGLLLTGSPV
+286 MRSPQGLILTGSPV
-300 EFTLTPQVAGD
+300 EFTLTPQFAGD
-311 EPSQAVIKDVFPEN
+311 EPSQATIKDVLPEN

-331 GNLAGTGWACTI
+331 GDLAGTGWACVLT
-343 SGRDVVCEYTKSA
+343 GREVVCEYTNSA
-356 GSQYKTP
+356 GSNYKAP

-369 AIKATHDGQGAGA
+369 AVKATHDGKGAGA
-382 PVTNEA
+382 PVYNQA
-388 TITSKNEDPDYIGNN
+388 TITSENEDLDYVGNN
-403 TTDDGGASIVD
+403 IINDGGASIVD
-414 PAIDLKAHKSGP
+414 PYFDLEADKTGGP
-426 EHGLLI
+426 DYGLVI
-432 VGQEYEYVLRSSNIG
+432 VGEEYQYTLKSKNIG
-447 NAAFAGE
+447 NSGFDGK
-454 LTITDHLPE
+454 LTIIDRLPE
-463 GMMMVSADTPD
+463 NMTVTDVAVPAGWTCSALPMTGPRNFACETD
-474 GWSCT
+474 
-479 PASVPGEADVV
+479 
-490 CKTNQYTK
+490 QYTSEE
-498 DNPLGVGAYTTPIRL
+498 PLKPGATAGPVTL
-513 KVKMTKSGTFNN
+513 TVKMEQSGKFTNS
-525 GMTVSLPDN
+525 MTVSGPKGAEKS
-534 VTDVDLTNN
+534 DLLGNN
-543 TVHVGGNAGSEDDK
+543 TDSIGGNAGSEK
-557 TLADL
+557 EETLADL
-562 EVKKSVIGKSAVKAG
+562 EIRKTLLTPAIVKAG
-577 EKIEFAIEIINHG
+577 DPLKFKLEVINHG
-590 DAVATSVVMDDRI
+590 KALATGVVIDDTLK
-603 ENIVAGALGDKA
+603 NIVGGPLGGQATIAVTSSSGIVCTQPSSGATEVQLKCTIASLPVHEAGKPYPFIEISTFAGDEGAQKNTA
-615 VVTLDVQKGSAS
+615 VV
-627 GMVCTAPP
+627 
-635 SGAYHVNLKC
+635 Y
-645 DIATLPVCVSGKDCP
+645 
-660 IVKISAFAGKEGTQR
+660 
-675 NTAHVFSTKVPD
+675 STETPD
-687 ANQNNNSS
+687 GNQSNNQSS
-695 FVDYTVAPVTDVTV
+695 VDYTVEPLTDVTV
-709 LKSSPSQALGAAAGQ
+709 IKSSSSEKTGAPAGQ
-724 GLVYT
+724 SLVYT

-756 FVGITENGATCSTS
+756 FVGITENGAICSTS
-770 LKEGEVVTSANSTI
+770 LKEGEVVTSTNNTI

-866 TNTTYLIVAKND
+866 SNTTYLIVAKND

-907 GLTCLPANVNAGQ
+907 GLTCLPPNVNAGQ

-961 ETTKNYDRNPANN
+961 ETAKNYDRNPANN

-1010 VESLSGDGLE
+1010 VESLSGEGLE
-1020 VAEDVILTDTL
+1020 VAEEVILTDTL
-1031 PEGMVLTKEPRIVSG
+1031 PEGMVLTEVPEITSG
-1046 KGGSCLGAVDTRQ
+1046 KGGSCLGVIGTRQ

-1064 GDMEPAEKTVIELTT
+1064 GDMEPAEKTVIKLTT
-1079 KITDLKAE
+1079 KITDMKAE

-1102 NPGNN
+1102 NSANN
-1107 TSSDSVQT
+1107 TSSDSVKT

-1137 GMDTGV
+1137 GIDAGV
-1143 TGVTVT
+1143 AGVTVT
-1149 LDGKAQHD
+1149 LTGIAKHD
-1157 GAALTFTAQTNAD
+1157 DADLTFTVQTNPD

-1186 YSKVPDSSK
+1186 YSNVPNSSK

-1202 PGTNDYNDSKTS
+1202 PGTNDYNSSKTS

-1256 VGDGT
+1256 AGDGT

-1282 LTDVLNVG
+1282 LTDVLNGG

-1307 YKVTSVSTNSGSLS
+1307 YKVTSVSTNSGTLS
-1321 AGFNGAT
+1321 SAFDGAT
-1328 NTLIVSNAV
+1328 NTLIVGNAV

-1355 KPWKANPLVLTNQAD
+1355 KPWQANPLVLTNQAD

-1380 AGIADKSDNRAG
+1380 TGIADKSDNRAG

-1501 RTEGTWGD
+1501 RTEGTWGNIG
-1509 FSGTPQTVTSTDKFD
+1509 GTPQTITSTDKFD
-1524 LPLSEPALR
+1524 LPLSEPSLK

-1544 TPSIVGDKITYEF
+1544 TPSVVGDKITYEF
-1557 IVTNTGNT
+1557 TVTNTGNT

-1582 GAFNIGTLAPKA
+1582 GAFNIGTLAPKEK
-1594 TKTVEAYYL
+1594 KTVEAYYL

-1633 PPSEVEVPTYRD
+1633 PSSEVEVPTYRD

-1658 PEPAYAGDILEW
+1658 PEPAYAGDMLEW

-1714 KAPIQQDHLNAGK
+1714 KAPIQQNHLNDGQ
-1727 VINTAKVDFEDP
+1727 VVNTAKADFEDP
-1739 TGPQPPVDSNEIVT
+1739 TGPQPPVDSNEVVT

-1799 VLTDHLDGVII
+1799 VLTDHLEGVVI
-1810 DVADLTRLE
+1810 DAADVTRLE

-1828 AKDNDAEAQ
+1828 AKDNDAEVQ

-1855 VENTADVKGIPEH
+1855 VENTADVKGIPEY
-1868 GDKTPVTDDSST
+1868 GDKKPVTDDSST

-1888 SIKLIKTLEASSLPK
+1888 SIKLVKTLEASSLPK

-1920 GNVTLENIRIVDL
+1920 GNVTLEKIRIVDL
-1933 VTDVQVVNQSNW
+1933 VTDVQVINQSGW
-1945 TGPLEPGEANTD
+1945 TGPLEPGEVNEDT
-1957 AFTATYALKQSD
+1957 FTATYALKQSD
-1969 IDAGTFANTAQVYG
+1969 IDAGVFANTAQVFG

-2020 KSEAHA
+2020 KSETHA

-2055 VEDPLVGLVPDM
+2055 VEDPLAGLEPAM

-2110 VDPTDKTTKPVTPD
+2110 VDPADKTKKPVTPD

-2131 PLEQRPGIAVVKEAN
+2131 PLEQKPGIAVVKEAN

-2223 TVKGTYGDPTTPKDI
+2223 TVKGTYGDPTTPEDI
-2238 EDPSGPTVETDEP
+2238 EDPSGPTVDTDEP

-2256 MPPLPELEIIKKGEW
+2256 MPPLPELTIKKSGYW

-2282 GETLEFT
+2282 GETIEYSFE
-2289 FDVANKGNALL
+2289 VKNVGNALL

-2305 QDEGPLFAGNRGTNQ
+2305 QDEGPLFAGQRGTNK

-2325 PAPVTLKPGESQTFK
+2325 PTSVTLKPNDHQTFT

-2346 QADIDATAGLPET
+2346 QADIDAAAGIPDMVTNTAF
-2359 LTNIALAK
+2359 AK
-2367 GDQRNGK
+2367 GEQRNGK
-2374 PYESEEDKAK
+2374 PYESEEDPAK
-2384 INLPATEPSLVKI
+2384 VNLPATEPSLVTI

-2425 AGPVHVIDTMPS
+2425 VGLLNIIDTMPS
-2437 GFRYVAETAI
+2437 GFRYVEGTAT
-2447 VNGDKSEPEISGRR
+2447 VNGEKTEPEISGRR
-2461 LQFRNLKLGPNSTIE
+2461 LSFDRQPMGANSTIE

-2545 KGLAGVRVATAKG
+2545 KGLAGVRVATVKG

-2668 SYKMAGNEQSLAKQR
+2668 SYKMTGNEQSLAKQR

>member
-50 FSATVNNS
+50 FAATVNNS

-101 TNDAIITCE
+101 TEDAIITCE

-141 KNGAEQNRSFTVNK
+141 KNGAEQNRSITVNK

-191 STLTFPVPAGVVM
+191 STLTFPVPAGIVM

-216 NIVTCEIKQEIEPGQ
+216 NTVTCEIKQEIEPGQ

-247 NILIAAEVIANS
+247 NIMIDAKVIGNS
-259 PLDPDVENNKAL
+259 PLDPNVLNNGKT
-271 ANMKVLAGTDVSLSK
+271 ANINVIAGIDVSLSK
-286 VRSPQGLLLTGSPV
+286 MRSPQGLILTGSPV
-300 EFTLTPQVAGD
+300 EFTLTPQFAGD
-311 EPSQAVIKDVFPEN
+311 EPSVATIKDTLPEN

-331 GNLAGTGWACTI
+331 GDLAGTGWACAVT
-343 SGRDVVCEYTKSA
+343 GREVVCEYTKSA
-356 GSQYKTP
+356 GSNYKAP

-369 AIKATHDGQGAGA
+369 TIKATHDGQGAGA
-382 PVTNEA
+382 PVYNQA
-388 TITSKNEDPDYIGNN
+388 TITSENEDVDYGDNN
-403 TTDDGGASIVD
+403 IANDGGASIVD
-414 PAIDLKAHKSGP
+414 PYFDLEADKTGGP
-426 EHGLLI
+426 DYGLVI
-432 VGQEYEYVLRSSNIG
+432 VGEEYQYTLKSKNIG
-447 NAAFAGE
+447 NSGFDGK
-454 LTITDHLPE
+454 LTITDHLPANMTVTDVAVPA
-463 GMMMVSADTPD
+463 GWTCSALPMTGPRNF
-474 GWSCT
+474 
-479 PASVPGEADVV
+479 V
-490 CKTNQYTK
+490 CETDQYTSEE
-498 DNPLGVGAYTTPIRL
+498 PLTPGATAGPVTL
-513 KVKMTKSGTFNN
+513 TVKMEQSGKFTNS
-525 GMTVSLPDN
+525 MTVSGPDGAEKPN
-534 VTDVDLTNN
+534 LLGNN
-543 TVHVGGNAGSEDDK
+543 TDSIGGNAGSEK
-557 TLADL
+557 EETLADL
-562 EVKKSVIGKSAVKAG
+562 EIRKTLQTPAIVKAG
-577 EKIEFAIEIINHG
+577 DPLKFKLEVINHG
-590 DAVATSVVMDDRI
+590 KALATGVVIDDTLK
-603 ENIVAGALGDKA
+603 NIVGGPLGGQATIAVTSSSGIVCTQPSSGATEVQLKCTIASLPVHEAGKPYPFIEISTFAGDEGAQKNTA
-615 VVTLDVQKGSAS
+615 VV
-627 GMVCTAPP
+627 
-635 SGAYHVNLKC
+635 Y
-645 DIATLPVCVSGKDCP
+645 
-660 IVKISAFAGKEGTQR
+660 
-675 NTAHVFSTKVPD
+675 STETPD
-687 ANQNNNSS
+687 GNQSNNQSS
-695 FVDYTVAPVTDVTV
+695 VDYTVEPLTDVTV
-709 LKSSPSQALGAAAGQ
+709 IKSSSSEKTGAPAGQ
-724 GLVYT
+724 SLVYT
-729 IAARVNDNGLSGA
+729 IAARVEGNGLSGA

-756 FVGITENGATCSTS
+756 FVGITENGAICSTS
-770 LKEGEVVTSANSTI
+770 LKEGEVVTSANNTI

-808 QVEDELVNNAT
+808 QVGDELVNNAT

-832 AASVKV
+832 AASVLV
-838 KILAPALDL
+838 EILAPALDL

-891 FPVAGFSY
+891 FPAAGFSY

-907 GLTCLPANVNAGQ
+907 GLTCLPPNVNAGQ

-933 AGTEVQFK
+933 AGSEVQFK

-1031 PEGMVLTKEPRIVSG
+1031 PEGMVLTEVPEIISG
-1046 KGGSCLGAVDTRQ
+1046 KGGSCLGVVGTRQ

-1064 GDMEPAEKTVIELTT
+1064 GDMEPAEKTVIKLTT
-1079 KITDLKAE
+1079 KITDMKAE

-1102 NPGNN
+1102 NSTNN

-1115 VLGGSVSGKIFV
+1115 VLGGSVNGKIFV

-1137 GMDTGV
+1137 DMDAGV
-1143 TGVTVT
+1143 AGVTVT
-1149 LDGKAQHD
+1149 LTGIAKHD
-1157 GAALTFTAQTNAD
+1157 GAALTFTVQTNPD

-1256 VGDGT
+1256 AGDGT

-1282 LTDVLNVG
+1282 LTDVLNGG
-1290 AQNFGSPSADN
+1290 AQNFGSPSADD

-1307 YKVTSVSTNSGSLS
+1307 YKVTSVSTNSGTLS
-1321 AGFNGAT
+1321 SAFDGAT
-1328 NTLIVSNAV
+1328 NTLIVGNAV

-1342 TLIATVVVRVNPD
+1342 TLIANVVVRVNPD

-1380 AGIADKSDNRAG
+1380 TGIADKSDNRAG

-1483 TYVVKQTDI
+1483 TYVVKQADI

-1501 RTEGTWGD
+1501 RTEGAWGNIG
-1509 FSGTPQTVTSTDKFD
+1509 GTPQTVTSTDKFD
-1524 LPLSEPALR
+1524 LPLSEPSLK

-1544 TPSIVGDKITYEF
+1544 APSVVGDKVIYEF

-1565 TLNNVVITD
+1565 TLKNVVITD
-1574 ELAGVVDS
+1574 ELAGVVDA
-1582 GAFNIGTLAPKA
+1582 GVFNIGTLAPKA
-1594 TKTVEAYYL
+1594 TKTVEAYFL
-1603 LKLQDINAGK
+1603 LKLEDINAGK
-1613 VVNKALATG
+1613 VVNKALASG

-1658 PEPAYAGDILEW
+1658 PEPAYAGDMLEW

-1688 DPLVGAVIAPASLAS
+1688 DPLVDAVITPASLAA

-1714 KAPIQQDHLNAGK
+1714 KAPIQQNHLNDGK
-1727 VINTAKVDFEDP
+1727 VVNTAKADFEDP
-1739 TGPQPPVDSNEIVT
+1739 TGPQPPVDSNEVVT

-1766 AILDGLS
+1766 AILDGLR

-1799 VLTDHLDGVII
+1799 VLTDHLEGVVI
-1810 DVADLTRLE
+1810 DAADVTRLKT
-1819 NLILQPVNA
+1819 LALQPVNA
-1828 AKDNDAEAQ
+1828 AKDNDAEVQ

-1868 GDKTPVTDDSST
+1868 GDKAPVTDDSSI

-1920 GNVTLENIRIVDL
+1920 GNVTLEKIRIVDL
-1933 VTDVQVVNQSNW
+1933 VADVQVINQSGW
-1945 TGPLEPGEANTD
+1945 TGPLEPGEVNED

-1969 IDAGTFANTAQVYG
+1969 IDAGTFANTAQVFG

-2020 KSEAHA
+2020 KSETHA

-2110 VDPTDKTTKPVTPD
+2110 VDPADKTKKPVIPD

-2131 PLEQRPGIAVVKEAN
+2131 PLEQKPGIAVVKEAN

-2223 TVKGTYGDPTTPKDI
+2223 TVKATYGDPTTPKDI
-2238 EDPSGPTVETDEP
+2238 EDPSGPTVDTDEP

-2289 FDVANKGNALL
+2289 FDVTNKGNALL

-2305 QDEGPLFAGNRGTNQ
+2305 QDEGPLFAGKRGTNQ

-2340 ATYVLS
+2340 ATYVLA

-2374 PYESEEDKAK
+2374 PYESKED
-2384 INLPATEPSLVKI
+2384 NEVVDLPATEPSLVKI

-2425 AGPVHVIDTMPS
+2425 VGLLNIIDTMPS
-2437 GFRYVAETAI
+2437 GFRYVEGTAT
-2447 VNGDKSEPEISGRR
+2447 VNGEKTEPEISGRR
-2461 LQFRNLKLGPNSTIE
+2461 LSFDRQPMGANSTIE

-2545 KGLAGVRVATAKG
+2545 KGLAGVRVATVKG

>member
-7 VFIMAIFAMFNSLSG
+7 VFIMAVFAMFNSLSG

-50 FSATVNNS
+50 FAATVNNS

-141 KNGAEQNRSFTVNK
+141 KNGAEQNRSITVNK

-169 KGGGKVNFT
+169 KGGGKVNFI

-186 YPSKG
+186 YPSK
-191 STLTFPVPAGVVM
+191 SSILTFPVPAGIVM
-204 DQPMENGCTLSG
+204 GQPMENGCTLSG

-247 NILIAAEVIANS
+247 NIMIDAKVIGNS
-259 PLDPDVENNKAL
+259 PLDPNVENNKAL

-286 VRSPQGLLLTGSPV
+286 VRSPQGLILTGSPV
-300 EFTLTPQVAGD
+300 EFTLTPQFAGD
-311 EPSQAVIKDVFPEN
+311 EPSQATIKDVLPEN

-331 GNLAGTGWACTI
+331 GDLAGTGWACVLT
-343 SGRDVVCEYTKSA
+343 GREVVCEYTNSA
-356 GSQYKTP
+356 GSNYKAP

-369 AIKATHDGQGAGA
+369 AVKATHDGKGAGA
-382 PVTNEA
+382 PVYNQA
-388 TITSKNEDPDYIGNN
+388 TITSENEDLNYVGNN
-403 TTDDGGASIVD
+403 IINDGGASIVD
-414 PAIDLKAHKSGP
+414 PYFDLEADKTGGP
-426 EHGLLI
+426 DYGLVI
-432 VGQEYEYVLRSSNIG
+432 VGEEYQYTLKSKNIG
-447 NAAFAGE
+447 NSGFDGK
-454 LTITDHLPE
+454 LTIIDRLPE
-463 GMMMVSADTPD
+463 NMTVTDVAVPD
-474 GWSCT
+474 GWTCSALPMT
-479 PASVPGEADVV
+479 GPRNFV
-490 CKTNQYTK
+490 CETDQYTSEE
-498 DNPLGVGAYTTPIRL
+498 PLKPGATAGPVTL
-513 KVKMTKSGTFNN
+513 TVKMEKSGKFTNS
-525 GMTVSLPDN
+525 MTVSGPDGAEKPN
-534 VTDVDLTNN
+534 LLGNN
-543 TVHVGGNAGSEDDK
+543 TDSIGGNAGSEK
-557 TLADL
+557 EETLADL
-562 EVKKSVIGKSAVKAG
+562 EIRKTLLTPAIVKAG
-577 EKIEFAIEIINHG
+577 DPLKFKLEVINHG
-590 DAVATSVVMDDRI
+590 KALATGVVIDDALK
-603 ENIVAGALGDKA
+603 NIVGGPLGGQATIAVTSSSGIVCTQPSSGATEVQLKCTIASLPVHEAGKPYPFIEISTFAGDEGAQKNTA
-615 VVTLDVQKGSAS
+615 VV
-627 GMVCTAPP
+627 
-635 SGAYHVNLKC
+635 Y
-645 DIATLPVCVSGKDCP
+645 
-660 IVKISAFAGKEGTQR
+660 
-675 NTAHVFSTKVPD
+675 STETPD
-687 ANQNNNSS
+687 GNQSNNQSS
-695 FVDYTVAPVTDVTV
+695 VDYTVEPLTDVTV
-709 LKSSPSQALGAAAGQ
+709 IKSSSSEKTGAPAGQ
-724 GLVYT
+724 SLVYT

-756 FVGITENGATCSTS
+756 FVGITENGAICSTS
-770 LKEGEVVTSANSTI
+770 LKEGEVVTSANNTI

-819 VSTTTEETDKTNN
+819 VSTTTDETDKTNN

-855 DGEQHDPVEKG
+855 DGKQHDPVEKG

-891 FPVAGFSY
+891 FPAAGFSY

-941 VQMKSLVR
+941 VQMKSFVR
-949 GTYQNKVVITSD
+949 GTYQNIVVITSD
-961 ETTKNYDRNPANN
+961 ETAKNYDRNPANN

-996 PVVDLRQSFTWTLT
+996 PVVDLRESFTWTLT

-1020 VAEDVILTDTL
+1020 VAEEVILTDTL

-1046 KGGSCLGAVDTRQ
+1046 KGGSCLGVVDTRQ

-1079 KITDLKAE
+1079 KITDMKAE

-1102 NPGNN
+1102 NSANN
-1107 TSSDSVQT
+1107 TSSDSVKT

-1143 TGVTVT
+1143 DGVTVT
-1149 LDGKAQHD
+1149 LTGKAQHD
-1157 GAALTFTAQTNAD
+1157 NEKLTFTVITDSN
-1170 GSYNFTGVP
+1170 GNYNFTGVP

-1186 YSKVPDSSK
+1186 YSNVPDSSK

-1235 NFTLHVTPSVGL
+1235 NFTLHVTPSIGL

-1282 LTDVLNVG
+1282 LTDVLNGG

-1307 YKVTSVSTNSGSLS
+1307 YKVTSVSTNSGTLS
-1321 AGFNGAT
+1321 SAFDGAT
-1328 NTLIVSNAV
+1328 NTLIVGNAV

-1342 TLIATVVVRVNPD
+1342 RLIATVVVRVNPD
-1355 KPWKANPLVLTNQAD
+1355 KPWKANPLVLNNQAD

-1444 KTPLFDVVVTDPKTG
+1444 KTPLFNVVVTDPKTG

-1524 LPLSEPALR
+1524 LPLSEPSLK
-1533 FEKKLKQSEVK
+1533 FEKKLKQSDVK
-1544 TPSIVGDKITYEF
+1544 TPSVVGDKITYEF
-1557 IVTNTGNT
+1557 IVENTGNT

-1582 GAFNIGTLAPKA
+1582 GVFNIGTLAPKA

-1658 PEPAYAGDILEW
+1658 PEPAYAGDMLEW

-1714 KAPIQQDHLNAGK
+1714 KAPIQQNHLNDGQ
-1727 VINTAKVDFEDP
+1727 VVNTAKADFEDP
-1739 TGPQPPVDSNEIVT
+1739 TGPQPPVDSNEVVT

-1785 FTIRNTGNVALNGL
+1785 FTIRNTGNVALNSL
-1799 VLTDHLDGVII
+1799 VLTDHLEGVVI
-1810 DVADLTRLE
+1810 DAADLTRLE
-1819 NLILQPVNA
+1819 TLTLQPVNA
-1828 AKDNDAEAQ
+1828 AKDNDAEVQ

-1855 VENTADVKGIPEH
+1855 VENTADVKGVPEY

-1888 SIKLIKTLEASSLPK
+1888 SIKLVKTLEASSLPK

-1920 GNVTLENIRIVDL
+1920 GNVTLEKIRIVDL
-1933 VTDVQVVNQSNW
+1933 VTDVEVINQSGW
-1945 TGPLEPGEANTD
+1945 TGPLEPGEVNEDT
-1957 AFTATYALKQSD
+1957 FTATYALKQSD
-1969 IDAGTFANTAQVYG
+1969 IDAGTFANTAQVFG

-1988 MPDDVTDISGT
+1988 KPDDVTDISGT

-2006 TVVELETSASVTIV
+2006 TIVELETSASVTIV
-2020 KSEAHA
+2020 KSETHA

-2055 VEDPLVGLVPDM
+2055 VEDPLAGLEPAM
-2067 PFTIATLLPGD
+2067 PITIATLLPGD

-2110 VDPTDKTTKPVTPD
+2110 VDPADKTKKPVTPD

-2131 PLEQRPGIAVVKEAN
+2131 PLEQKPSIAVVKEAN

-2238 EDPSGPTVETDEP
+2238 EDPSGPTVDTDEP

-2289 FDVANKGNALL
+2289 FDVTNKGNALL

-2305 QDEGPLFAGNRGTNQ
+2305 QDEGPLFAGKRGTNQ

-2374 PYESEEDKAK
+2374 PYESKED
-2384 INLPATEPSLVKI
+2384 NEVVDLPATEPSLVKI

-2425 AGPVHVIDTMPS
+2425 VGLLNIIDTMPS
-2437 GFRYVAETAI
+2437 GFRYVEGTAT
-2447 VNGDKSEPEISGRR
+2447 VNGEKTEPQISGRR
-2461 LQFRNLKLGPNSTIE
+2461 LSFDRQPMGANSTIE

-2545 KGLAGVRVATAKG
+2545 KGLAGVRVATVKG

-2668 SYKMAGNEQSLAKQR
+2668 SYKMTGNEQSLAKQR

-2689 QIADLWKRKGDNYP
+2689 QIGDLWKRKGDNYP